1 MKKFLLSLAVLLGFA
16 PAFAGTGTEAD
27 PYTVADILA
36 MDLENT
42 NITSAYVKGYIVGS
56 LKSGSFTDKNASENA
71 SFSAEGAVATNI
83 MIADDASCTDFKQVA
98 AVQLANKY
106 DIRTSLNL
114 IDNPGNLG
122 KQLTIAGKVTKY
134 CGHIGVKE
142 PTAFTLG
149 EGGGTTP
156 DDPVTP
162 PVAGPLFSETFGAG
176 MGDFTIDNV
185 TIPSAITSIFNADTK
200 YGYIKASAYASGKS
214 YASEAYLVSP
224 VFDATKAAKL
234 TAKFDQALNYFA
246 SIDAAKTEATI
257 VARVEGGEWQTLTI
271 PTYPENTDWTFVNT
285 GDIDLAAFDGKKFQI
300 AFRYTST
307 DTKAGTWEIKNFE
320 INGEGTLGNDAPV
333 VENVKVANIAAFKAG
348 KDKNATYEF
357 TSPVTAIYQNGKY
370 LYTQDATGYLLI
382 FGEIGQ
388 KYEQGD
394 TIPAGFTGK
403 YALYHEGIQLASPAG
418 FAASTAKGEVSP
430 VETTLEEIG
439 TDMINDYVK
448 VEGVTIAS
456 GKISQDGTEL
466 VLYDSFKINP
476 ADGENLTVFGFVSWY
491 SNKLQIVPIQVTT
504 AGGEVV
510 EKVVTPVFD
519 PAAGVIFAGTPVT
532 ITCATE
538 GADIHYTIDGTEPTA
553 DSALYTE
560 PIVINEATTVKAI
573 AVKDGME
580 ASSVATAEYTIVTYE
595 PSGFLGEFNTF
606 NLAQTNTEYGTYR
619 NATGWVA
626 ENCAIVGGND
636 ADKNESP
643 KFAFISNDPKTL
655 APVLNGKTSATGKLT
670 SPVLEN
676 GIKDLSFSYGL
687 PYSDKKLDI
696 TVNIYAQDGTT
707 LVKTAKV
714 APETV
719 AKQTAYDFN
728 LADINHTGK
737 FVIEIVNDCPSNADS
752 NKDRTAIWNLTW
764 TAYSSAID
772 AVEAAEADA
781 PAEFYNLQGVRVT
794 APANGIFIRRQGTK
808 VEKVVIR

>member
-1 MKKFLLSLAVLLGFA
+1 MKNFLLSLAALLGFA

-36 MDLENT
+36 MDLDNT
-42 NITSAYVKGYIVGS
+42 NIASAYVKGYIVGS
-56 LKSGSFTDKNASENA
+56 LKNGSFTDKNA

-83 MIADDASCTDFKQVA
+83 MIADDASCKDLKAVA
-98 AVQLANKY
+98 AVQLVSKT
-106 DIRTSLNL
+106 DIRTALNL
-114 IDNPGNLG
+114 VDNPGNLG
-122 KQLTIAGKVTKY
+122 KQLTIAGNVTKY
-134 CGHIGVKE
+134 CGHIGVRSPK
-142 PTAFTLG
+142 AFTLG

-162 PVAGPLFSETFGAG
+162 PAQGALYSETFASG
-176 MGDFTIDNV
+176 MGDFTTEN
-185 TIPSAITSIFNADTK
+185 ITLPEGLSYIFKADTQ
-200 YGYIKASAYASGKS
+200 YGYIKAAAYASGKN

-234 TAKFDQALNYFA
+234 TAKFDQALNHFA

-271 PTYPENTDWTFVNT
+271 PTYPEETGWTFVNT
-285 GDIDLAAFDGKKFQI
+285 GDIDLSAFDGKKFQI

-348 KDKNATYEF
+348 KDENATYEF

-394 TIPAGFTGK
+394 VIPAGFTGK
-403 YALYHEGIQLASPAG
+403 YDVFHEGIQLASPAG

-456 GKISQDGTEL
+456 GIISQDGTEL
-466 VLYDSFKINP
+466 VLYDNFKINP

-560 PIVINEATTVKAI
+560 PVVISENATLKAI
-573 AVKDGME
+573 AIKEGLE
-580 ASSVATAEYTIVTYE
+580 ASSVATAEYTIFTYT
-595 PSGFLGEFNTF
+595 PSEYLGEFNTF
-606 NLAQTNTEYGTYR
+606 NIGKTNTKYGTYK
-619 NATGWVA
+619 NATGWTA
-626 ENCAIVGGND
+626 ENCAIVSGND
-636 ADKNESP
+636 TPDANENP
-643 KFAFISNDPKTL
+643 QYAFIGDAKTL

-687 PYSDKKLDI
+687 PYSDTKLDI
-696 TVNIYAQDGTT
+696 TVNIYAQDSTT
-707 LVKTAKV
+707 LVKTGKL
-714 APETV
+714 APESVT
-719 AKQTAYDFN
+719 KQTAYSYSLDN
-728 LADINHTGK
+728 IDYDGK
-737 FVIEIVNDCPSNADS
+737 FIVEIVNDCPSNADS

-781 PAEFYNLQGVRVT
+781 SVEFFNLQGVRVT

>member
-1 MKKFLLSLAVLLGFA
+1 MKKFLLSLAALLGFA

-36 MDLENT
+36 MDLDKT
-42 NITSAYVKGYIVGS
+42 DITSAYVKGYIVGS
-56 LKSGSFTDKNASENA
+56 LKNGSFTEKNAS
-71 SFSAEGAVATNI
+71 FTAEGAVASNI
-83 MIADDASCTDFKQVA
+83 MIADDASCKDLKAVA
-98 AVQLANKY
+98 AVQLVSKT
-106 DIRTSLNL
+106 DIRTALNL
-114 IDNPGNLG
+114 VDNPGNLG
-122 KQLTIAGKVTKY
+122 KQLTIAGNVTKY
-134 CGHIGVKE
+134 CGHIGVKS
-142 PTAFTLG
+142 PKAFTLG

-162 PVAGPLFSETFGAG
+162 PAQGALYSETFASG
-176 MGDFTIDNV
+176 MGDFTTENV
-185 TIPSAITSIFNADTK
+185 TLPEGLSYIFKADTQ
-200 YGYIKASAYASGKS
+200 YRYIKATGYADKTNFET
-214 YASEAYLVSP
+214 EAYLVSP
-224 VFDATKAAKL
+224 VFDATKASKL
-234 TAKFDQALNYFA
+234 TAKFDQALNFFA

-271 PTYPENTDWTFVNT
+271 PTYPEKTGWTFVNT
-285 GDIDLAAFDGKKFQI
+285 GDIDLSAFDGKKFQI

-348 KDKNATYEF
+348 KDENATYEF

-394 TIPAGFTGK
+394 VIPAGFTGK
-403 YALYHEGIQLASPAG
+403 YDVFHEGIQLASPAG

-456 GKISQDGTEL
+456 GIISQDGTEL
-466 VLYDSFKINP
+466 VLYDNFKINP

-560 PIVINEATTVKAI
+560 PVVISENATLKAI
-573 AVKDGME
+573 AIKEGLE
-580 ASSVATAEYTIVTYE
+580 ASSVATAEYTIFTYT
-595 PSGFLGEFNTF
+595 PSEYLGEFNTF
-606 NLAQTNTEYGTYR
+606 NIGKTNTKYGTYK
-619 NATGWVA
+619 NATGWTA
-626 ENCAIVGGND
+626 ENCAIVSGND
-636 ADKNESP
+636 TPDANENP
-643 KFAFISNDPKTL
+643 QYAFIGDAKTL

-687 PYSDKKLDI
+687 PYSDTKLDI
-696 TVNIYAQDGTT
+696 TVNIYAQDSTT
-707 LVKTAKV
+707 LVKTGKL
-714 APETV
+714 APESVT
-719 AKQTAYDFN
+719 KQTAYSYSLDN
-728 LADINHTGK
+728 IDYDGK
-737 FVIEIVNDCPSNADS
+737 FIVEIVNDCPSNADS

-781 PAEFYNLQGVRVT
+781 SVEFFNLQGVRVT

>member
-1 MKKFLLSLAVLLGFA
+1 MKKFLLSLAALLGFA

-36 MDLENT
+36 MDLDNT

-56 LKSGSFTDKNASENA
+56 LKNGSFTDKNA
-71 SFSAEGAVATNI
+71 SFSAEGAVASNI
-83 MIADDASCTDFKQVA
+83 MIADDASCTDFNLVA
-98 AVQLANKY
+98 AVQLVSKT
-106 DIRTSLNL
+106 DIRTALNL
-114 IDNPGNLG
+114 VDNPGNLG
-122 KQLTIAGKVTKY
+122 KQLTIAGNVTKY
-134 CGHIGVKE
+134 CGHMGVQK

-176 MGDFTIDNV
+176 MGDFTTENV
-185 TIPSAITSIFNADTK
+185 TLPEGLSYIFKADTQ

-234 TAKFDQALNYFA
+234 TASFDQLVNFFTD
-246 SIDAAKTEATI
+246 IETAKTQASV

-271 PTYPENTDWTFVNT
+271 PTYPEKTGWTFVNT
-285 GDIDLAAFDGKKFQI
+285 GDIDLSAFDGKKFQI

-348 KDKNATYEF
+348 KDENATYEF

-394 TIPAGFTGK
+394 VIPAGFTGK
-403 YALYHEGIQLASPAG
+403 YAVYHEGIQLASPAG

-456 GKISQDGTEL
+456 GIISQDGTEL
-466 VLYDSFKINP
+466 VLYDNFKINP

-491 SNKLQIVPIQVTT
+491 SNKLQIVPLEVTT
-504 AGGEVV
+504 AGGEVI
-510 EKVVTPVFD
+510 EKVTNPVFT
-519 PAAGVIFAGTPVT
+519 PAAGAIFAGTGVT
-532 ITCATE
+532 LACTTE
-538 GADIHYTIDGTEPTA
+538 GAR
-553 DSALYTE
+553 
-560 PIVINEATTVKAI
+560 
-573 AVKDGME
+573 
-580 ASSVATAEYTIVTYE
+580 EY
-595 PSGFLGEFNTF
+595 LGEFNTF
-606 NLAQTNTEYGTYR
+606 NIGKTNTQYGTYKT
-619 NATGWVA
+619 ATGWTA
-626 ENCAIVGGND
+626 ENCAIVSGND
-636 ADKNESP
+636 TPDANENP
-643 KFAFISNDPKTL
+643 QYAFIGDAKTL

-676 GIKDLSFSYGL
+676 GIKDLTFNYGL
-687 PYSDKKLDI
+687 PYSDTKISL
-696 TVNIYAQDGTT
+696 TVNIYDEDGTT

-772 AVEAAEADA
+772 AVEAAEANA
-781 PAEFYNLQGVRVT
+781 PVEFFNLQGVRVT
-794 APANGIFIRRQGTK
+794 VPANGIFIRRQGTK

>member
-1 MKKFLLSLAVLLGFA
+1 MKNFLLSLAALLGFA

-36 MDLENT
+36 MDLDNT
-42 NITSAYVKGYIVGS
+42 NIASAYVKGYIVGS
-56 LKSGSFTDKNASENA
+56 LKNGSFTDKNA
-71 SFSAEGAVATNI
+71 SFSAEGAVPTNI
-83 MIADDASCTDFKQVA
+83 MIADDASCKDFKAVA
-98 AVQLANKY
+98 AVQLVSKT
-106 DIRTSLNL
+106 DIRTALNL
-114 IDNPGNLG
+114 VDNPGNLG
-122 KQLTIAGKVTKY
+122 KQLTIAGNVTKY
-134 CGHIGVKE
+134 CGHIGVKS
-142 PTAFTLG
+142 PKAFTLG

-162 PVAGPLFSETFGAG
+162 PAQGALYSETFASG
-176 MGDFTIDNV
+176 MGDFTTEN
-185 TIPSAITSIFNADTK
+185 ITLPEGLSYIFKADTQ
-200 YGYIKASAYASGKS
+200 YGYIKASAYASGKN

-271 PTYPENTDWTFVNT
+271 PTYPEETGWTFVNT
-285 GDIDLAAFDGKKFQI
+285 GDIDLSAFDGKKFQI

-307 DTKAGTWEIKNFE
+307 DTKAGTWEIKKFE

-348 KDKNATYEF
+348 KDENATYEF

-394 TIPAGFTGK
+394 VIPAGFTGK
-403 YALYHEGIQLASPAG
+403 YAVYHEGIQLASPAG

-456 GKISQDGTEL
+456 GIISQDGTEL

-560 PIVINEATTVKAI
+560 PVVISENATLKAI
-573 AVKDGME
+573 AIKEGLE
-580 ASSVATAEYTIVTYE
+580 ASSVATAEYTIFTYT
-595 PSGFLGEFNTF
+595 PSEYLGEFNTF
-606 NLAQTNTEYGTYR
+606 NIGKTNTKYGTYK
-619 NATGWVA
+619 NATGWTA
-626 ENCAIVGGND
+626 ENCAIVSGND
-636 ADKNESP
+636 TPDANENP
-643 KFAFISNDPKTL
+643 QYAFIGDAKTL
-655 APVLNGKTSATGKLT
+655 APVLNGKTTTVGKLT
-670 SPVLEN
+670 SPVLDN

-687 PYSDKKLDI
+687 PYSDTKLDI
-696 TVNIYAQDGTT
+696 TVNIYAQDTT
-707 LVKTAKV
+707 LVKTGKL
-714 APETV
+714 APESVT
-719 AKQTAYDFN
+719 KQTAYSYSLDN
-728 LADINHTGK
+728 IDYDGK
-737 FVIEIVNDCPSNADS
+737 FIVEIVNNCPSDATS

-781 PAEFYNLQGVRVT
+781 PAEFYNLQGVRVA

>member
-27 PYTVADILA
+27 PYTVAEILA
-36 MDLENT
+36 MDLDNT
-42 NITSAYVKGYIVGS
+42 NIASAYVKGYIVGS
-56 LKSGSFTDKNASENA
+56 LKNGSFTEANA
-71 SFSAEGAVATNI
+71 SFSAVDAQASNI
-83 MIADDASCTDFKQVA
+83 MIADNASCKDFKAVA
-98 AVQLANKY
+98 AVQLVKGTE
-106 DIRTSLNL
+106 IRTSLNL

-122 KQLTIAGKVTKY
+122 KQLTIAGNVIKY
-134 CGHIGVKE
+134 CGHMGVKA

-176 MGDFTIDNV
+176 MGDFTTENV
-185 TIPSAITSIFNADTK
+185 TIPSAITSIFNADTQ
-200 YGYIKASAYASGKS
+200 YGYIKATGYADKTNFDT
-214 YASEAYLVSP
+214 EAYLVSP
-224 VFDATKAAKL
+224 VFDATNAAKL
-234 TAKFDQALNYFA
+234 TASFDQVVNFFTD
-246 SIDAAKTEATI
+246 IETAKTQASV

-271 PTYPENTDWTFVNT
+271 PTYPEKLGWSPWVNT
-285 GDIDLAAFDGKKFQI
+285 GDIDLSAFDGKKFQI
-300 AFRYTST
+300 AFRYISTS
-307 DTKAGTWEIKNFE
+307 DKAGTWEIKNFE

-333 VENVKVANIAAFKAG
+333 VENVKVADIAAFKAG
-348 KDKNATYEF
+348 KDINVTYEF

-394 TIPAGFTGK
+394 VIPAGFTGK
-403 YALYHEGIQLASPAG
+403 YAVYHEGIQLASPAG

-439 TDMINDYVK
+439 TDMVNDYVK
-448 VEGVTIAS
+448 IEGVTIAS
-456 GKISQDGTEL
+456 GKISQDGTTL
-466 VLYDSFKINP
+466 TLYDSFKITP
-476 ADGENLTVFGFVSWY
+476 ADGDNLTVLGFVSWY
-491 SNKLQIVPIQVTT
+491 NDNLQIVPIQVTT

-560 PIVINEATTVKAI
+560 PVVISENATLKAI
-573 AVKDGME
+573 AIKEGLE
-580 ASSVATAEYTIVTYE
+580 ASSVATAEYTIFTYT
-595 PSGFLGEFNTF
+595 PSEYLGEFNTF
-606 NLAQTNTEYGTYR
+606 NIGKTNTKYGTYK
-619 NATGWVA
+619 NATGWTA

-636 ADKNESP
+636 ADKNENP

-676 GIKDLSFSYGL
+676 GIKDLTFNYGL
-687 PYSDKKLDI
+687 PFSDTKISL
-696 TVNIYAQDGTT
+696 TVNIYDEDGTT

-752 NKDRTAIWNLTW
+752 NKDRTAVWNLTW

-781 PAEFYNLQGVRVT
+781 PVEFFNLQGVRVA

>member
-1 MKKFLLSLAVLLGFA
+1 MKNFLLSLAALLGFA

-36 MDLENT
+36 MDLDNT
-42 NITSAYVKGYIVGS
+42 NIASAYVKGYIVGS
-56 LKSGSFTDKNASENA
+56 LKNGSFTDKNA

-83 MIADDASCTDFKQVA
+83 MIADDASCKDFKAVA
-98 AVQLANKY
+98 AVQLVSKT
-106 DIRTSLNL
+106 DIRTALNL
-114 IDNPGNLG
+114 VDNPGNLG
-122 KQLTIAGKVTKY
+122 KQLTIAGNVTKY
-134 CGHIGVKE
+134 CGHIGVKS
-142 PTAFTLG
+142 PKAFTLG

-162 PVAGPLFSETFGAG
+162 PAQGALYSETFASG
-176 MGDFTIDNV
+176 MGDFTTEN
-185 TIPSAITSIFNADTK
+185 ITLPEGLSYIFKADTQ
-200 YGYIKASAYASGKS
+200 YGYIKASAYASGKN

-271 PTYPENTDWTFVNT
+271 PTYPEETGWTFVNT
-285 GDIDLAAFDGKKFQI
+285 GDIDLSAFDGKKFQI

-307 DTKAGTWEIKNFE
+307 DTKAGTWEIKNLE

-333 VENVKVANIAAFKAG
+333 VENVMVANIAAFKAG
-348 KDKNATYEF
+348 KDENATYEF

-394 TIPAGFTGK
+394 VIPAGFTGK
-403 YALYHEGIQLASPAG
+403 YAVYHEGIQLASPAG

-456 GKISQDGTEL
+456 GIISQDGTEL

-560 PIVINEATTVKAI
+560 PVVISENATLKAI
-573 AVKDGME
+573 AIKEGLE
-580 ASSVATAEYTIVTYE
+580 ASSVATAEYTIFTYT
-595 PSGFLGEFNTF
+595 PSEYLGEFNTF
-606 NLAQTNTEYGTYR
+606 NIGKTNTKYGTYK
-619 NATGWVA
+619 NATGWTA
-626 ENCAIVGGND
+626 ENCAIVSGND
-636 ADKNESP
+636 TPDANENP
-643 KFAFISNDPKTL
+643 QYAFIGDAKTL

-676 GIKDLSFSYGL
+676 GIKDLTFNCGL
-687 PYSDKKLDI
+687 PYSDTKISL
-696 TVNIYAQDGTT
+696 TVNIYDEDGTT

-772 AVEAAEADA
+772 AVEAAEANA
-781 PAEFYNLQGVRVT
+781 PVEFFNLQGVRVT
-794 APANGIFIRRQGTK
+794 VPANGIFIRRQGTK

>member
-36 MDLENT
+36 MDLDNT
-42 NITSAYVKGYIVGS
+42 NIASAYVKGYIVGS
-56 LKSGSFTDKNASENA
+56 LKNGSFTASNA
-71 SFSAEGAVATNI
+71 SFTAEGAVASNI
-83 MIADDASCTDFKQVA
+83 MIADDASCTDFNLVA
-98 AVQLANKY
+98 AVQLVSKS

-122 KQLTIAGKVTKY
+122 KQLTIAGNVIKY
-134 CGHIGVKE
+134 CGHMGVKS

-162 PVAGPLFSETFGAG
+162 PAQGALYSETFASG
-176 MGDFTIDNV
+176 MGDFTTENV
-185 TIPSAITSIFNADTK
+185 TLPEGLSYIFKADTQ
-200 YGYIKASAYASGKS
+200 YGYIKATGYADKTNFET
-214 YASEAYLVSP
+214 EAYLVSP
-224 VFDATKAAKL
+224 VFDATKASKL
-234 TAKFDQALNYFA
+234 TAKFDQALNFFA

-271 PTYPENTDWTFVNT
+271 PTYPEKTGWTFVNT

-348 KDKNATYEF
+348 KDINVTYEF

-394 TIPAGFTGK
+394 VIPAGFTGK
-403 YALYHEGIQLASPAG
+403 YTVFHEGVQLANPAA
-418 FAASTAKGEVSP
+418 FAASTAKGNVSP
-430 VETTLEEIG
+430 VELTLEEIG
-439 TDMINDYVK
+439 TDMVNDYVK
-448 VEGVTIAS
+448 IEGVAIAS
-456 GKISQDGTEL
+456 GKISQDGTTL
-466 VLYDSFKINP
+466 TLYDSFKITP
-476 ADGENLTVFGFVSWY
+476 ADGDNLTVLGFVSWY
-491 SNKLQIVPIQVTT
+491 NDNLQIVPIQVTT

-510 EKVVTPVFD
+510 EKAVTPVFD

-560 PIVINEATTVKAI
+560 PVVISENATLKAI
-573 AVKDGME
+573 AIKEGLE
-580 ASSVATAEYTIVTYE
+580 ASSVATAEYTIFTYT
-595 PSGFLGEFNTF
+595 PSEYLGEFNTF
-606 NLAQTNTEYGTYR
+606 NIGKTNTKYGTYK
-619 NATGWVA
+619 NATGWTA

-636 ADKNESP
+636 ADKNENP

-676 GIKDLSFSYGL
+676 GIKDLTFNYGL
-687 PYSDKKLDI
+687 PFSDTKISL
-696 TVNIYAQDGTT
+696 TVNIYDEDGTT

-752 NKDRTAIWNLTW
+752 NKDRTAVWNLTW

-781 PAEFYNLQGVRVT
+781 PVEFFNLQGVRVA

>member
-1 MKKFLLSLAVLLGFA
+1 MKKFLLSLAALLGFA

-27 PYTVADILA
+27 PYTVAEILA
-36 MDLENT
+36 MDLDNT
-42 NITSAYVKGYIVGS
+42 NIASAYVKGYIVGS
-56 LKSGSFTDKNASENA
+56 LKNGSFTDKNASFTADGAEA
-71 SFSAEGAVATNI
+71 SNI
-83 MIADDASCTDFKQVA
+83 MIADDASCTDLNLVA
-98 AVQLANKY
+98 AVQLVKETK
-106 DIRTSLNL
+106 IRTALNL
-114 IDNPGNLG
+114 VDNPGNLG

-134 CGHIGVKE
+134 CGHMGIKS

-162 PVAGPLFSETFGAG
+162 PAQGALYSETFASG
-176 MGDFTIDNV
+176 MGDFTTENV
-185 TIPSAITSIFNADTK
+185 TLPEGLSYIFKADTQ
-200 YGYIKASAYASGKS
+200 YGNIQASAYASGKN

-234 TAKFDQALNYFA
+234 TAKFDQALNFFA

-307 DTKAGTWEIKNFE
+307 DTKAGTWRIKNFE
-320 INGEGTLGNDAPV
+320 INGEGTLGNDA
-333 VENVKVANIAAFKAG
+333 KVTN
-348 KDKNATYEF
+348 
-357 TSPVTAIYQNGKY
+357 
-370 LYTQDATGYLLI
+370 
-382 FGEIGQ
+382 
-388 KYEQGD
+388 
-394 TIPAGFTGK
+394 
-403 YALYHEGIQLASPAG
+403 
-418 FAASTAKGEVSP
+418 
-430 VETTLEEIG
+430 
-439 TDMINDYVK
+439 
-448 VEGVTIAS
+448 
-456 GKISQDGTEL
+456 
-466 VLYDSFKINP
+466 
-476 ADGENLTVFGFVSWY
+476 
-491 SNKLQIVPIQVTT
+491 
-504 AGGEVV
+504 
-510 EKVVTPVFD
+510 PVFT

-553 DSALYTE
+553 ESTLYTE

-580 ASSVATAEYTIVTYE
+580 ASSVVTAEYTIFTYE

-606 NLAQTNTEYGTYR
+606 NLGRTNTKYGTYK
-619 NATGWVA
+619 NATGWTA
-626 ENCAIVGGND
+626 ENCAIVSGND
-636 ADKNESP
+636 TPDANENP
-643 KFAFISNDPKTL
+643 QYAFIGDAKTL

-676 GIKDLSFSYGL
+676 GIKDLTFNCGL
-687 PYSDKKLDI
+687 PYSDTKISL
-696 TVNIYAQDGTT
+696 TVNIYDEDGTT

-737 FVIEIVNDCPSNADS
+737 FVIEIVNNCPSDATS

-781 PAEFYNLQGVRVT
+781 PAEFYNLQGVRVA

>member
-1 MKKFLLSLAVLLGFA
+1 MKNFLLSLAALLGFA

-36 MDLENT
+36 MDLDNT
-42 NITSAYVKGYIVGS
+42 NIASAYVKGYIVGS
-56 LKSGSFTDKNASENA
+56 LKNGSFTDKNA

-83 MIADDASCTDFKQVA
+83 MIADDASCKDFKAVA
-98 AVQLANKY
+98 AVQLVSKT
-106 DIRTSLNL
+106 DIRTALNL
-114 IDNPGNLG
+114 VDNPGNLG
-122 KQLTIAGKVTKY
+122 KQLTIAGNVTKY
-134 CGHIGVKE
+134 CGHIGVKS
-142 PTAFTLG
+142 PKAFTLG

-162 PVAGPLFSETFGAG
+162 PAQGALYSETFASG
-176 MGDFTIDNV
+176 MGDFTTEN
-185 TIPSAITSIFNADTK
+185 ITLPEGLSYIFKADTQ
-200 YGYIKASAYASGKS
+200 YGYIKASAYASGKN

-271 PTYPENTDWTFVNT
+271 PTYPEETGWTFVNT
-285 GDIDLAAFDGKKFQI
+285 GDIDLSAFDGKKFQI

-348 KDKNATYEF
+348 KDENATYEF

-394 TIPAGFTGK
+394 VIPAGFTGK
-403 YALYHEGIQLASPAG
+403 YAVYHEGIQLASPAG

-456 GKISQDGTEL
+456 GIISQDGTEL

-519 PAAGVIFAGTPVT
+519 PAAGAIFAGTGVT
-532 ITCATE
+532 LACTTE
-538 GADIHYTIDGTEPTA
+538 GAAIHYTIDGTEPTA
-553 DSALYTE
+553 ESTLYTE

-580 ASSVATAEYTIVTYE
+580 ASSVVTAEYTIFTYE

-606 NLAQTNTEYGTYR
+606 NLAQTNTKYGTYR

-643 KFAFISNDPKTL
+643 KYAFISNDPKTL

-676 GIKDLSFSYGL
+676 GIKDLTFNYGL
-687 PYSDKKLDI
+687 PYSDTKISL
-696 TVNIYAQDGTT
+696 TVNIYDEDGTT

>member
-1 MKKFLLSLAVLLGFA
+1 MKKFLLSLAALLGFA

-56 LKSGSFTDKNASENA
+56 LKNGSFNASNA

-83 MIADDASCTDFKQVA
+83 MIADDASCTDFNLVA
-98 AVQLANKY
+98 AVQLADKY

-162 PVAGPLFSETFGAG
+162 PVAGPLYSETFASG

-185 TIPSAITSIFNADTK
+185 TIPSAITSIFNADTQ
-200 YGYIKASAYASGKS
+200 YGYIKATGYADKTNFET
-214 YASEAYLVSP
+214 EAYLVSP

-234 TAKFDQALNYFA
+234 TANFDQVVNYFA

-271 PTYPENTDWTFVNT
+271 PTYPEKLGWGPWVNT
-285 GDIDLAAFDGKKFQI
+285 GDINLSAFDGKKFQI
-300 AFRYTST
+300 AFRYISTSGT
-307 DTKAGTWEIKNFE
+307 AGTWEIKNFE

-348 KDKNATYEF
+348 KDENATYEF

-403 YALYHEGIQLASPAG
+403 YAVYHEGIQLASPAG

-560 PIVINEATTVKAI
+560 PVVISENATLKAI
-573 AVKDGME
+573 AIKEGLE
-580 ASSVATAEYTIVTYE
+580 ASSVATAEYTIFTYT
-595 PSGFLGEFNTF
+595 PSEYLGEFNTF
-606 NLAQTNTEYGTYR
+606 NIGKTNTKYGTYK
-619 NATGWVA
+619 NATGWTA
-626 ENCAIVGGND
+626 ENCAIVSGND
-636 ADKNESP
+636 TPDANESP
-643 KFAFISNDPKTL
+643 QYAFIGDAKTL
-655 APVLNGKTSATGKLT
+655 APVLNGKTTTVGKLT
-670 SPVLEN
+670 SPVLDN

-687 PYSDKKLDI
+687 PYSDTKLDI
-696 TVNIYAQDGTT
+696 TVNIYAQDTT
-707 LVKTAKV
+707 LVKTGKL
-714 APETV
+714 APESVT
-719 AKQTAYDFN
+719 KQTAYSYSLDN
-728 LADINHTGK
+728 IDYDGK
-737 FVIEIVNDCPSNADS
+737 FIVEIVNNCPSDATS

-781 PAEFYNLQGVRVT
+781 PVEFFNLQGVRVT

>member
-1 MKKFLLSLAVLLGFA
+1 MKNFLLSLAALLGFA

-36 MDLENT
+36 KDLDNT
-42 NITSAYVKGYIVGS
+42 NIASAYVKGYIVGS
-56 LKSGSFTDKNASENA
+56 LKNGSFTDKNA

-83 MIADDASCTDFKQVA
+83 MIADDASCKDFKAVA
-98 AVQLANKY
+98 AVQLVSKT
-106 DIRTSLNL
+106 DIRTALNL
-114 IDNPGNLG
+114 VDNPGNLG
-122 KQLTIAGKVTKY
+122 KQLTIAGNVTKY
-134 CGHIGVKE
+134 CGHIGVKS
-142 PTAFTLG
+142 PKAFTLG

-162 PVAGPLFSETFGAG
+162 PVAGALYSETFASG
-176 MGDFTIDNV
+176 MGDFTTEN
-185 TIPSAITSIFNADTK
+185 ITLPEGLSYIFKADTQ
-200 YGYIKASAYASGKS
+200 YGYIKASAYASGKN

-234 TAKFDQALNYFA
+234 TAKFDQALNHFA

-271 PTYPENTDWTFVNT
+271 PTYPEETGWTFVNT
-285 GDIDLAAFDGKKFQI
+285 GDIDLSAFDGKKFQI

-348 KDKNATYEF
+348 KDENATYEF

-394 TIPAGFTGK
+394 VIPAGFTGK
-403 YALYHEGIQLASPAG
+403 YTVFHEGVQLANPAA

-456 GKISQDGTEL
+456 GIISQDGTEL
-466 VLYDSFKINP
+466 VLYDNFKINP

-560 PIVINEATTVKAI
+560 PVVISENATLKAI
-573 AVKDGME
+573 AIKEGLE
-580 ASSVATAEYTIVTYE
+580 ASSVATAEYTIFTYT
-595 PSGFLGEFNTF
+595 PSEYLGEFNTF
-606 NLAQTNTEYGTYR
+606 NIGKTNTKYGTYK
-619 NATGWVA
+619 NATGWTA
-626 ENCAIVGGND
+626 ENCAIVSGND
-636 ADKNESP
+636 TPDANENP
-643 KFAFISNDPKTL
+643 QYAFIGDAKTL

-670 SPVLEN
+670 SPVLDN

-687 PYSDKKLDI
+687 PYSDTKLDI

-707 LVKTAKV
+707 LVKTGKL
-714 APETV
+714 APESVT
-719 AKQTAYDFN
+719 KQTAYSYSLDN
-728 LADINHTGK
+728 IDYDGK
-737 FVIEIVNDCPSNADS
+737 FIVEIVNNCPSDATS
-752 NKDRTAIWNLTW
+752 NKDRTAVWNLTW

-781 PAEFYNLQGVRVT
+781 PVEFFNLQGVRVT

>member
-1 MKKFLLSLAVLLGFA
+1 MKKFLLSLAALLGFA

-36 MDLENT
+36 MDLDNT

-56 LKSGSFTDKNASENA
+56 LKNGSFNASNA
-71 SFSAEGAVATNI
+71 SFTAEGAEATNI
-83 MIADDASCTDFKQVA
+83 MIADDASCTDFNLVA

-122 KQLTIAGKVTKY
+122 KQLTIAGNVTKY
-134 CGHIGVKE
+134 CGHIGVRSPK
-142 PTAFTLG
+142 AFTLG

-162 PVAGPLFSETFGAG
+162 PAQGALYSETFASG
-176 MGDFTIDNV
+176 MGDFTTEN
-185 TIPSAITSIFNADTK
+185 ITLPEGLSYIFKADTQ
-200 YGYIKASAYASGKS
+200 YGYIKASAYASGKN

-271 PTYPENTDWTFVNT
+271 PTYPEKTGWTFVNT
-285 GDIDLAAFDGKKFQI
+285 GDIDLSAFDGKKFQI

-307 DTKAGTWEIKNFE
+307 DTKAGTWKIKNFE

-348 KDKNATYEF
+348 KDENATYEF

-394 TIPAGFTGK
+394 VIPAGFTGK
-403 YALYHEGIQLASPAG
+403 YAVYHEGIQLASPAG

-456 GKISQDGTEL
+456 GIISQDGTEL
-466 VLYDSFKINP
+466 VLYDNFKINP

-560 PIVINEATTVKAI
+560 PVVISENATLKAI
-573 AVKDGME
+573 AIKEGLE
-580 ASSVATAEYTIVTYE
+580 ASSVATAEYTIFTYT
-595 PSGFLGEFNTF
+595 PSEYLGEFNTF
-606 NLAQTNTEYGTYR
+606 NIGKTNTKYGTYK
-619 NATGWVA
+619 NATGWTA
-626 ENCAIVGGND
+626 ENCAIVSGND
-636 ADKNESP
+636 TPDANENP
-643 KFAFISNDPKTL
+643 QYAFIGDAKTL
-655 APVLNGKTSATGKLT
+655 APVLNGKTTTVGKLT
-670 SPVLEN
+670 SPVLDN

-687 PYSDKKLDI
+687 PYSDTKLDI
-696 TVNIYAQDGTT
+696 TVNIYAQDTT
-707 LVKTAKV
+707 LVKTGKL
-714 APETV
+714 APESVT
-719 AKQTAYDFN
+719 KQTAYSYSLDN
-728 LADINHTGK
+728 IDYDGK
-737 FVIEIVNDCPSNADS
+737 FIVEIVNNCPSDATS

-764 TAYSSAID
+764 TTYSSAID
-772 AVEAAEADA
+772 AVEAAEANA
-781 PAEFYNLQGVRVT
+781 PVEFFNLQGVRVT
-794 APANGIFIRRQGTK
+794 VPANGIFIRRQGTK

>member
-36 MDLENT
+36 MDLDNT
-42 NITSAYVKGYIVGS
+42 NIASAYVKDYIVGS
-56 LKSGSFTDKNASENA
+56 LKNGSFTASNA
-71 SFSAEGAVATNI
+71 SFTAEGAVASNI
-83 MIADDASCTDFKQVA
+83 MIADDASCTDFNLVA
-98 AVQLANKY
+98 AVQLVSKS

-122 KQLTIAGKVTKY
+122 KQLTIAGNVIKY
-134 CGHIGVKE
+134 CGHMGVKS

-176 MGDFTIDNV
+176 MGDFTTENV
-185 TIPSAITSIFNADTK
+185 TLPEGLSYIFKADTQ
-200 YGYIKASAYASGKS
+200 YGYIKATGYADKTNFET
-214 YASEAYLVSP
+214 EAYLVSP
-224 VFDATKAAKL
+224 VFDATKASKL
-234 TAKFDQALNYFA
+234 TAKFDQALNFFA

-271 PTYPENTDWTFVNT
+271 PTYPEKTGWTFVNT

-300 AFRYTST
+300 AFRYISTS
-307 DTKAGTWEIKNFE
+307 DKAGTWEIKNFE

-348 KDKNATYEF
+348 KDENATYEF
-357 TSPVTAIYQNGKY
+357 TSPVTAIYQNGKN
-370 LYTQDATGYLLI
+370 LYAQDATGYLLI
-382 FGEIGQ
+382 FGQIDQ
-388 KYEQGD
+388 KYEKGD
-394 TIPAGFTGK
+394 VIPAGFTGK
-403 YALYHEGIQLASPAG
+403 YAVYHEGIQLASPAG

-456 GKISQDGTEL
+456 GIISQDGTEL

-491 SNKLQIVPIQVTT
+491 SNKLQIVPLEVTT
-504 AGGEVV
+504 AGGEVI
-510 EKVVTPVFD
+510 EKVTNPVFT
-519 PAAGVIFAGTPVT
+519 PAAGAIFAGTGVT
-532 ITCATE
+532 LACTTE
-538 GADIHYTIDGTEPTA
+538 GAAIHYTIDGTEPTA
-553 DSALYTE
+553 ESALYTE

-580 ASSVATAEYTIVTYE
+580 ASSVVTAEYTIFTYE

-606 NLAQTNTEYGTYR
+606 NLAQTNTKYGTYR

-636 ADKNESP
+636 ADKNENP

-676 GIKDLSFSYGL
+676 GIKDLTFNYGL
-687 PYSDKKLDI
+687 PFSDTKISL
-696 TVNIYAQDGTT
+696 TVNIYDEDGTT

-752 NKDRTAIWNLTW
+752 NKDRTAVWNLTW

-781 PAEFYNLQGVRVT
+781 PVEFFNLQGVRVA

>member
-1 MKKFLLSLAVLLGFA
+1 MKKFLLSLAVLCGFA
-16 PAFAGTGTEAD
+16 PAYAGTGTEAD

-36 MDLENT
+36 MDLDNT
-42 NITSAYVKGYIVGS
+42 DIASAYVKGYIVGS
-56 LKSGSFTDKNASENA
+56 LKSGSFTDKNAS
-71 SFSAEGAVATNI
+71 FSAEGAVASNI
-83 MIADDASCTDFKQVA
+83 MIADDASCKDFKAVA
-98 AVQLANKY
+98 AVQLVSKT
-106 DIRTSLNL
+106 DIRTALNL
-114 IDNPGNLG
+114 VGNLG
-122 KQLTIAGKVTKY
+122 KQLTIAGNVTKY
-134 CGHIGVKE
+134 CGHIGVKS
-142 PTAFTLG
+142 PKAFTLG

-176 MGDFTIDNV
+176 MGDFTIENV
-185 TIPSAITSIFNADTK
+185 TLPKGLSYIFKADTQ

-234 TAKFDQALNYFA
+234 TAKFDQALNFFA

-271 PTYPENTDWTFVNT
+271 PTYPEETGWTFVNT
-285 GDIDLAAFDGKKFQI
+285 GDIDLSAFDGKKFQI
-300 AFRYTST
+300 AFRYISTS
-307 DTKAGTWEIKNFE
+307 DKAGTWEIKNFE
-320 INGEGTLGNDAPV
+320 INGEGTLDNDAPV

-348 KDKNATYEF
+348 KDENATYEF

-394 TIPAGFTGK
+394 VIPAGFTGK
-403 YALYHEGIQLASPAG
+403 YAVYHEGIQLASPAG

-430 VETTLEEIG
+430 VETTLEEIV

-456 GKISQDGTEL
+456 GIISQDGTEL
-466 VLYDSFKINP
+466 VLYDNFKINP

-560 PIVINEATTVKAI
+560 PVVISENATLKAI
-573 AVKDGME
+573 AIKEGLE
-580 ASSVATAEYTIVTYE
+580 ASSVATAEYTIFTYT
-595 PSGFLGEFNTF
+595 PSEYLGEFNTF
-606 NLAQTNTEYGTYR
+606 NIGKTNTKYGTYK
-619 NATGWVA
+619 NATGWTA
-626 ENCAIVGGND
+626 ENCAIVSGND
-636 ADKNESP
+636 TPDANENP
-643 KFAFISNDPKTL
+643 QYAFIGDAKTL
-655 APVLNGKTSATGKLT
+655 APVLNGKTTTVGKLT
-670 SPVLEN
+670 SPVLDN

>member
-1 MKKFLLSLAVLLGFA
+1 MKNFLLSLAALLGFA

-36 MDLENT
+36 MDLDNT
-42 NITSAYVKGYIVGS
+42 KIASAYVKGYIVGS
-56 LKSGSFTDKNASENA
+56 LKNGSFTDKNA

-83 MIADDASCTDFKQVA
+83 MIADDASCKDFKAVA
-98 AVQLANKY
+98 AVQLVSKT
-106 DIRTSLNL
+106 DIRTALNL
-114 IDNPGNLG
+114 VDNPGNLG
-122 KQLTIAGKVTKY
+122 KQLTIAGNVTKY
-134 CGHIGVKE
+134 CGHIGVKS
-142 PTAFTLG
+142 PKAFTLG

-162 PVAGPLFSETFGAG
+162 PVAGALYSETFASG
-176 MGDFTIDNV
+176 MGDFTTEN
-185 TIPSAITSIFNADTK
+185 ITLPEGLSYIFKADTQ
-200 YGYIKASAYASGKS
+200 YGYIKASAYASGKN

-234 TAKFDQALNYFA
+234 TAKFDQALNHFA

-271 PTYPENTDWTFVNT
+271 PTYPEETGWTFVNT
-285 GDIDLAAFDGKKFQI
+285 GDIDLSAFDGKKFQI

-348 KDKNATYEF
+348 KDENATYEF

-394 TIPAGFTGK
+394 VIPAGFTGK
-403 YALYHEGIQLASPAG
+403 YAVYHEGIQLASPAG

-456 GKISQDGTEL
+456 GIISQDGTEL
-466 VLYDSFKINP
+466 VLYDNFKINP

-560 PIVINEATTVKAI
+560 PVVISENATLKAI
-573 AVKDGME
+573 AIKEGLE
-580 ASSVATAEYTIVTYE
+580 ASSVATAEYTIFTYT
-595 PSGFLGEFNTF
+595 PSEYLGEFNTF
-606 NLAQTNTEYGTYR
+606 NIGKTNTKYGTYK
-619 NATGWVA
+619 NATGWTA
-626 ENCAIVGGND
+626 ENCAIVSGND
-636 ADKNESP
+636 TPDANENP
-643 KFAFISNDPKTL
+643 QYAFIGDAKTL

-676 GIKDLSFSYGL
+676 GIKDLTFNCGL
-687 PYSDKKLDI
+687 PYSDTKISL
-696 TVNIYAQDGTT
+696 TVNIYDEDGTT

-794 APANGIFIRRQGTK
+794 VPANGIFIRRQGTK

>member
-36 MDLENT
+36 KDLDNT
-42 NITSAYVKGYIVGS
+42 NIASAYVKGYIVGS
-56 LKSGSFTDKNASENA
+56 LKNGSFTDKNA
-71 SFSAEGAVATNI
+71 SFSAEGAVASNI
-83 MIADDASCTDFKQVA
+83 MIADDASCTDFKAVA
-98 AVQLANKY
+98 AVQLASKT
-106 DIRTSLNL
+106 DIRTALNL
-114 IDNPGNLG
+114 KDNPGNLG
-122 KQLTIAGKVTKY
+122 KQLTIAGNVTKY
-134 CGHIGVKE
+134 CGHIGVRSPK
-142 PTAFTLG
+142 AFTLG

-162 PVAGPLFSETFGAG
+162 PAQGALYSETFASG
-176 MGDFTIDNV
+176 MGDFTTEN
-185 TIPSAITSIFNADTK
+185 ITLPEGLSYIFKADTQ
-200 YGYIKASAYASGKS
+200 YGYIKASAYASGKN

-234 TAKFDQALNYFA
+234 TAKFDQALNFFA

-271 PTYPENTDWTFVNT
+271 PTYPEKTGWTFVNT

-307 DTKAGTWEIKNFE
+307 DTKAGTREIKNFE

-348 KDKNATYEF
+348 KDENATYEF

-370 LYTQDATGYLLI
+370 LYAQDATGYLLI
-382 FGEIGQ
+382 FGQIDQ
-388 KYEQGD
+388 KYEKGD
-394 TIPAGFTGK
+394 VIPAGFTGK
-403 YALYHEGIQLASPAG
+403 YAVFHEGIQLASPAG

-456 GKISQDGTEL
+456 GIISQDGTEL
-466 VLYDSFKINP
+466 VLYDNFKINP

-491 SNKLQIVPIQVTT
+491 SNKLQIVPLEVTT
-504 AGGEVV
+504 AGGEVI
-510 EKVVTPVFD
+510 EKVTNPVFT
-519 PAAGVIFAGTPVT
+519 PAAGAIFAGTGVT
-532 ITCATE
+532 LACTTE
-538 GADIHYTIDGTEPTA
+538 GAAIHYTIDGTEPTA
-553 DSALYTE
+553 ESALYTE

-580 ASSVATAEYTIVTYE
+580 ASSVVTAEYTIFTYE

-606 NLAQTNTEYGTYR
+606 NLAQTNTKYGTYR

-636 ADKNESP
+636 ADKNENP

-676 GIKDLSFSYGL
+676 GIKDLTFNYGL
-687 PYSDKKLDI
+687 PFSDTKISL
-696 TVNIYAQDGTT
+696 TVNIYDEDGTT

-752 NKDRTAIWNLTW
+752 NKDRTAVWNLTW

-781 PAEFYNLQGVRVT
+781 PAEFYNLQGVRVA

>member
-1 MKKFLLSLAVLLGFA
+1 MKKFLLSLAALLGFA

-36 MDLENT
+36 MDLDNT

-56 LKSGSFTDKNASENA
+56 LKNGTFNASNA
-71 SFSAEGAVATNI
+71 SFTADGAVATNI
-83 MIADDASCTDFKQVA
+83 MIADDASCTDFNLVA
-98 AVQLANKY
+98 AVQLADKY

-162 PVAGPLFSETFGAG
+162 PVAGPLYSETFASG
-176 MGDFTIDNV
+176 MGDFTIENV
-185 TIPSAITSIFNADTK
+185 TLPEGLSYIFKADTQ

-234 TAKFDQALNYFA
+234 TAKFDQALNHFA

-285 GDIDLAAFDGKKFQI
+285 GDIDLSAFDGKKFQI
-300 AFRYTST
+300 AFRYISTSE
-307 DTKAGTWEIKNFE
+307 AGTWEIKNFE

-348 KDKNATYEF
+348 KDENATYEF

-403 YALYHEGIQLASPAG
+403 YAVYHEGIQLASPAG

-491 SNKLQIVPIQVTT
+491 NDNLQIVPIQVTT
-504 AGGEVV
+504 AGGEVI
-510 EKVVTPVFD
+510 EKVTNPVFT
-519 PAAGVIFAGTPVT
+519 PAAGAIFAGTGVT
-532 ITCATE
+532 LACTTE
-538 GADIHYTIDGTEPTA
+538 GAAIHYTIDGTEPTA
-553 DSALYTE
+553 ESTLYTE

-580 ASSVATAEYTIVTYE
+580 ASSVVTAEYTIFTYE

-606 NLAQTNTEYGTYR
+606 NLAQTSTKYGTYR

-636 ADKNESP
+636 ADKNENP

-676 GIKDLSFSYGL
+676 GIKDLTFNCGL
-687 PYSDKKLDI
+687 PYSDTKISL
-696 TVNIYAQDGTT
+696 TVNIYDEDGTT

-719 AKQTAYDFN
+719 AKQTAYGFN
-728 LADINHTGK
+728 IADINHTGK

-781 PAEFYNLQGVRVT
+781 PVEFFNLQGVRVT

>member
-1 MKKFLLSLAVLLGFA
+1 MKNFLLSLAALLGFA

-36 MDLENT
+36 KDLDNT
-42 NITSAYVKGYIVGS
+42 NIASAYVKGYIVGS
-56 LKSGSFTDKNASENA
+56 LKNGSFTDKNA

-83 MIADDASCTDFKQVA
+83 MIADDASCKDFKAVA
-98 AVQLANKY
+98 AVQLVSKT
-106 DIRTSLNL
+106 DIRTALNL
-114 IDNPGNLG
+114 VDNPGNLG
-122 KQLTIAGKVTKY
+122 KQLTIAGNVTKY
-134 CGHIGVKE
+134 CGHIGVKS
-142 PTAFTLG
+142 PKAFTLG

-162 PVAGPLFSETFGAG
+162 PVAGALYSETFASG
-176 MGDFTIDNV
+176 MGDFTTEN
-185 TIPSAITSIFNADTK
+185 ITLPEGLSYIFKADTQ
-200 YGYIKASAYASGKS
+200 YGYIKASAYASGKN

-234 TAKFDQALNYFA
+234 TAKFDQALNHFA

-271 PTYPENTDWTFVNT
+271 PTYPEETGWTFVNT
-285 GDIDLAAFDGKKFQI
+285 GDIDLSAFDGKKFQI

-348 KDKNATYEF
+348 KDENATYEF

-394 TIPAGFTGK
+394 VIPAGFTGK
-403 YALYHEGIQLASPAG
+403 YTVFHEGVQLANPAA

-456 GKISQDGTEL
+456 GIISQDGTEL
-466 VLYDSFKINP
+466 VLYDNFKINP

-560 PIVINEATTVKAI
+560 PVVISENATLKAI
-573 AVKDGME
+573 AIKEGLE
-580 ASSVATAEYTIVTYE
+580 ASSVATAEYTIFTYT
-595 PSGFLGEFNTF
+595 PSEYLGEFNTF
-606 NLAQTNTEYGTYR
+606 NIGKTNTKYGTYK
-619 NATGWVA
+619 NATGWTA
-626 ENCAIVGGND
+626 ENCAIVSGND
-636 ADKNESP
+636 TPDANENP
-643 KFAFISNDPKTL
+643 QYAFIGDAKTL

-670 SPVLEN
+670 SPVLDN

-687 PYSDKKLDI
+687 PYSDTKLDI

-707 LVKTAKV
+707 LVKTGKL
-714 APETV
+714 APESVT
-719 AKQTAYDFN
+719 KQTAYSYSLDN
-728 LADINHTGK
+728 IDYDGK
-737 FVIEIVNDCPSNADS
+737 FIVEIVNNCPSDATS
-752 NKDRTAIWNLTW
+752 NKDRTAVWNLTW

-781 PAEFYNLQGVRVT
+781 PVEFFNLQGVRVA

>member
-1 MKKFLLSLAVLLGFA
+1 MKKFLLSLAALLGFA
-16 PAFAGTGTEAD
+16 PAFAGTGSEAD
-27 PYTVADILA
+27 PYTVADILS
-36 MDLENT
+36 MDLDNT

-56 LKSGSFTDKNASENA
+56 LKNGSFSEANA
-71 SFSAEGAVATNI
+71 SFSAEGAQASNI
-83 MIADDASCTDFKQVA
+83 MIADDASCTDFNLVA
-98 AVQLANKY
+98 AVQLVNKS
-106 DIRTSLNL
+106 DIRTALNL
-114 IDNPGNLG
+114 VDNPGNLG

-134 CGHIGVKE
+134 CGHIGVKS

-176 MGDFTIDNV
+176 MGDFTTENV
-185 TIPSAITSIFNADTK
+185 TLPEGLSYIFKADTQ

-285 GDIDLAAFDGKKFQI
+285 GDIDLSAFDGKKFQI

-348 KDKNATYEF
+348 KDENATYEF

-403 YALYHEGIQLASPAG
+403 YAVYHEGIQLASPAG

-504 AGGEVV
+504 AGGEVI
-510 EKVVTPVFD
+510 EKVTNPVFT
-519 PAAGVIFAGTPVT
+519 PAAGAIFAGTGVT
-532 ITCATE
+532 LACTTE
-538 GADIHYTIDGTEPTA
+538 GAAIHYTIDGTEPTA
-553 DSALYTE
+553 ESTLYTE

-580 ASSVATAEYTIVTYE
+580 ASSVVTAEYTIFTYE

-606 NLAQTNTEYGTYR
+606 NLAQTNTKYGTYR

-643 KFAFISNDPKTL
+643 KYAFISNDPKTL

-676 GIKDLSFSYGL
+676 GIKDLTFNYGL
-687 PYSDKKLDI
+687 PYSDTKISL
-696 TVNIYAQDGTT
+696 TVNIYDEDSTT

-781 PAEFYNLQGVRVT
+781 PAEFFNLQGVRVT

>member
-1 MKKFLLSLAVLLGFA
+1 MKKFLLSLAALLGFA

-56 LKSGSFTDKNASENA
+56 LKNGSFNASNA
-71 SFSAEGAVATNI
+71 SFTAEGAEATNI
-83 MIADDASCTDFKQVA
+83 MIADDASCTDFNLVA

-162 PVAGPLFSETFGAG
+162 PAQGALYSETFASG

-185 TIPSAITSIFNADTK
+185 TIPSAITSIFNADTQ
-200 YGYIKASAYASGKS
+200 YGYIKATGYADKTNFET
-214 YASEAYLVSP
+214 EAYLVSP
-224 VFDATKAAKL
+224 VFDATKASKL
-234 TAKFDQALNYFA
+234 TANFDQVVNYFA

-271 PTYPENTDWTFVNT
+271 PTYPEKLGWGPWVNT
-285 GDIDLAAFDGKKFQI
+285 GDINLSAFDGKKFQI
-300 AFRYTST
+300 AFRYISTSGT
-307 DTKAGTWEIKNFE
+307 AGTWEIKNFE

-348 KDKNATYEF
+348 KDENATYEF

-403 YALYHEGIQLASPAG
+403 YAVYHEGIQLASPAG

-456 GKISQDGTEL
+456 GIISQDGTEL

-510 EKVVTPVFD
+510 EKVGTPVFD

-560 PIVINEATTVKAI
+560 PVVISENATLKAI
-573 AVKDGME
+573 AIKEGLE
-580 ASSVATAEYTIVTYE
+580 ASSVATAEYTIFTYE

-606 NLAQTNTEYGTYR
+606 NLAQTNTKYGTYR

-626 ENCAIVGGND
+626 ENCAIVSGND

-696 TVNIYAQDGTT
+696 TVNIYDEDGTT

-737 FVIEIVNDCPSNADS
+737 FVIEIVNDCPSNVDS

-781 PAEFYNLQGVRVT
+781 PVEFFNLQGVRVA

>member
-1 MKKFLLSLAVLLGFA
+1 MKKFLLSLAALLGFA

-56 LKSGSFTDKNASENA
+56 LKNGSFNASNA
-71 SFSAEGAVATNI
+71 SFTAEGAEATNI
-83 MIADDASCTDFKQVA
+83 MIADDASCTDFNLVA

-176 MGDFTIDNV
+176 MGDFTTENV
-185 TIPSAITSIFNADTK
+185 TLPEGLSYIFKADTQ
-200 YGYIKASAYASGKS
+200 YGYIKASAYASGKN

-271 PTYPENTDWTFVNT
+271 PTYPEKTGWTFVNT

-333 VENVKVANIAAFKAG
+333 VENVKIANIAAFKAG
-348 KDKNATYEF
+348 KDENATYEF

-394 TIPAGFTGK
+394 VIPAGFTGK
-403 YALYHEGIQLASPAG
+403 YAVYHEGIQLASPAG

-491 SNKLQIVPIQVTT
+491 SNKLQIVPLEVTT
-504 AGGEVV
+504 AGGEVI
-510 EKVVTPVFD
+510 EKVTNPVFT
-519 PAAGVIFAGTPVT
+519 PAAGAIFAGTGVT
-532 ITCATE
+532 LACTTE
-538 GADIHYTIDGTEPTA
+538 GAAIHYTIDGTEPTA
-553 DSALYTE
+553 ESTLYTE

-580 ASSVATAEYTIVTYE
+580 ASSVVTAEYTIFTYE

-606 NLAQTNTEYGTYR
+606 NLAQTNTKYGTYR

-676 GIKDLSFSYGL
+676 GIKDLTFNCGL
-687 PYSDKKLDI
+687 PYSDTKISL
-696 TVNIYAQDGTT
+696 TVNIYDEDGTT

>member
-36 MDLENT
+36 MDLDKT
-42 NITSAYVKGYIVGS
+42 DITSAYVKGYIVGS
-56 LKSGSFTDKNASENA
+56 LKNGSFTEKNAS
-71 SFSAEGAVATNI
+71 FTAEGAVASNI
-83 MIADDASCTDFKQVA
+83 MIADDASCTDFNLVA
-98 AVQLANKY
+98 AVQLVSKS

-122 KQLTIAGKVTKY
+122 KQLTIAGQVIKY
-134 CGHIGVKE
+134 CGHMGVKS

-162 PVAGPLFSETFGAG
+162 PAQGALYSETFASG
-176 MGDFTIDNV
+176 MGDFTTENV
-185 TIPSAITSIFNADTK
+185 TLPEGLSYIFKADTQ
-200 YGYIKASAYASGKS
+200 YGYIKASAYASGKN

-234 TAKFDQALNYFA
+234 TAKFDQALNFFA

-271 PTYPENTDWTFVNT
+271 PTYPEKTGWTFVNT
-285 GDIDLAAFDGKKFQI
+285 GDINLSAFDGKKFQI
-300 AFRYTST
+300 AFRYISTS
-307 DTKAGTWEIKNFE
+307 DKAGTWEIKNFE

-348 KDKNATYEF
+348 KDENATYEF

-394 TIPAGFTGK
+394 VIPAGFTGK
-403 YALYHEGIQLASPAG
+403 YAVYHEGIQLASPAG

-560 PIVINEATTVKAI
+560 PVVISENTTLKAI
-573 AVKDGME
+573 AIKEGLE
-580 ASSVATAEYTIVTYE
+580 ASSVATAEYTIFTYT
-595 PSGFLGEFNTF
+595 PSEYLGEFNTF
-606 NLAQTNTEYGTYR
+606 NIGKTNTKYGTYK
-619 NATGWVA
+619 NATGWTA
-626 ENCAIVGGND
+626 ENCAIVSGND
-636 ADKNESP
+636 TPDANENP
-643 KFAFISNDPKTL
+643 QYAFIGDAKTL

-676 GIKDLSFSYGL
+676 GIKDLTFNCGL
-687 PYSDKKLDI
+687 PYSDNKISL
-696 TVNIYAQDGTT
+696 TVNIYDEDGTT

-752 NKDRTAIWNLTW
+752 NKDRTAVWNLTW

>member
-36 MDLENT
+36 MDLDNT
-42 NITSAYVKGYIVGS
+42 NIASAYVKGYIVGS
-56 LKSGSFTDKNASENA
+56 LKNGSFTASNA
-71 SFSAEGAVATNI
+71 SFTADGAVASNI
-83 MIADDASCTDFKQVA
+83 MIADDASCTDFNLVA
-98 AVQLANKY
+98 AVQLVSKS

-122 KQLTIAGKVTKY
+122 KQLTIAGNVIKY
-134 CGHIGVKE
+134 CGHMGVKS

-162 PVAGPLFSETFGAG
+162 PVAGPLFSETFASG
-176 MGDFTIDNV
+176 MGDFTTENV
-185 TIPSAITSIFNADTK
+185 TLPEGLSYIFKADTQ
-200 YGYIKASAYASGKS
+200 YGYIKATGYADKTNFET
-214 YASEAYLVSP
+214 EAYLVSP
-224 VFDATKAAKL
+224 VFDATKASKL
-234 TAKFDQALNYFA
+234 TAKFDQALNFFA

-271 PTYPENTDWTFVNT
+271 PTYPEKTGWTFVNT

-348 KDKNATYEF
+348 KDINVTYEF

-394 TIPAGFTGK
+394 VIPAGFTGK
-403 YALYHEGIQLASPAG
+403 YTVFHEGVQLANPAA

-456 GKISQDGTEL
+456 GIISQDGTEL

-491 SNKLQIVPIQVTT
+491 SNKLQIVPLEVTT
-504 AGGEVV
+504 AGGEVI
-510 EKVVTPVFD
+510 EKVTNPVFT
-519 PAAGVIFAGTPVT
+519 PAAGAIFAGTGVT
-532 ITCATE
+532 LACTTE
-538 GADIHYTIDGTEPTA
+538 GAAIHYTIDGTEPTA
-553 DSALYTE
+553 ESTLYTE

-580 ASSVATAEYTIVTYE
+580 ASSVVTAEYTIFTYE

-606 NLAQTNTEYGTYR
+606 NLAQTNTKYGTYR

-636 ADKNESP
+636 ADKNENP

-676 GIKDLSFSYGL
+676 GIKDLTFNYGL
-687 PYSDKKLDI
+687 PFSDTKISL
-696 TVNIYAQDGTT
+696 TVNIYDEDGTT

-781 PAEFYNLQGVRVT
+781 PVEFYNLQGVRVA

>member
-1 MKKFLLSLAVLLGFA
+1 
-16 PAFAGTGTEAD
+16 
-27 PYTVADILA
+27 
-36 MDLENT
+36 
-42 NITSAYVKGYIVGS
+42 
-56 LKSGSFTDKNASENA
+56 
-71 SFSAEGAVATNI
+71 
-83 MIADDASCTDFKQVA
+83 
-98 AVQLANKY
+98 
-106 DIRTSLNL
+106 
-114 IDNPGNLG
+114 
-122 KQLTIAGKVTKY
+122 
-134 CGHIGVKE
+134 
-142 PTAFTLG
+142 
-149 EGGGTTP
+149 
-156 DDPVTP
+156 
-162 PVAGPLFSETFGAG
+162 
-176 MGDFTIDNV
+176 
-185 TIPSAITSIFNADTK
+185 
-200 YGYIKASAYASGKS
+200 
-214 YASEAYLVSP
+214 
-224 VFDATKAAKL
+224 
-234 TAKFDQALNYFA
+234 
-246 SIDAAKTEATI
+246 
-257 VARVEGGEWQTLTI
+257 
-271 PTYPENTDWTFVNT
+271 
-285 GDIDLAAFDGKKFQI
+285 
-300 AFRYTST
+300 
-307 DTKAGTWEIKNFE
+307 
-320 INGEGTLGNDAPV
+320 
-333 VENVKVANIAAFKAG
+333 
-348 KDKNATYEF
+348 
-357 TSPVTAIYQNGKY
+357 
-370 LYTQDATGYLLI
+370 
-382 FGEIGQ
+382 
-388 KYEQGD
+388 
-394 TIPAGFTGK
+394 
-403 YALYHEGIQLASPAG
+403 
-418 FAASTAKGEVSP
+418 
-430 VETTLEEIG
+430 
-439 TDMINDYVK
+439 MINDYVK

-553 DSALYTE
+553 DSAPYTE
-560 PIVINEATTVKAI
+560 PVVISENTTLKAI
-573 AVKDGME
+573 AIKEGLE
-580 ASSVATAEYTIVTYE
+580 ASSVATAEYTIFTYE

-606 NLAQTNTEYGTYR
+606 NLAQTNTKYGTYR

-676 GIKDLSFSYGL
+676 GIKDLTFNCGL
-687 PYSDKKLDI
+687 PYSDTKISL
-696 TVNIYAQDGTT
+696 TVNIYDEDGTT

-737 FVIEIVNDCPSNADS
+737 FVIEIVNDCPSDATS

-781 PAEFYNLQGVRVT
+781 PVEFFNLQGVRVK

>member
-36 MDLENT
+36 MDLANT

-56 LKSGSFTDKNASENA
+56 LKNGTFNASNA
-71 SFSAEGAVATNI
+71 SFTAEGAVATNI
-83 MIADDASCTDFKQVA
+83 MIADDASCTDFNLVA
-98 AVQLANKY
+98 AVQLADKY

-162 PVAGPLFSETFGAG
+162 PAQGALYSETFASG
-176 MGDFTIDNV
+176 MGDFTIENV
-185 TIPSAITSIFNADTK
+185 TLPEGLSYIFKADTQ
-200 YGYIKASAYASGKS
+200 YGYIQASAYASGKN

-234 TAKFDQALNYFA
+234 TAKFDQALKFFA

-307 DTKAGTWEIKNFE
+307 DTKAGTWRIKNFE

-348 KDKNATYEF
+348 KDENATYEF

-403 YALYHEGIQLASPAG
+403 YAVYHEGIQLASPAG

-456 GKISQDGTEL
+456 GIISQDGTEL

-504 AGGEVV
+504 AGGEVI
-510 EKVVTPVFD
+510 EKVTNPVFT
-519 PAAGVIFAGTPVT
+519 PAAGAIFAGTGVT
-532 ITCATE
+532 LACTTE
-538 GADIHYTIDGTEPTA
+538 GAAIHYTIDGTEPTA
-553 DSALYTE
+553 ESTLYTE

-580 ASSVATAEYTIVTYE
+580 ASSVVTAEYTIFTYE

-606 NLAQTNTEYGTYR
+606 NLAQTNTKYGTYR

-643 KFAFISNDPKTL
+643 KYAFISNDPKTL

-676 GIKDLSFSYGL
+676 GIKDLTFNYGL
-687 PYSDKKLDI
+687 PYSDTKISL
-696 TVNIYAQDGTT
+696 TVNIYDEDSTT

-781 PAEFYNLQGVRVT
+781 PVEFFNLQGVRVT

>member
-1 MKKFLLSLAVLLGFA
+1 MKNFLLSLAALLGFA

-36 MDLENT
+36 MDLDNT
-42 NITSAYVKGYIVGS
+42 NIASAYVKGYIVGS
-56 LKSGSFTDKNASENA
+56 LKNGSFTDKNA

-83 MIADDASCTDFKQVA
+83 MIADDASCKDFKAVA
-98 AVQLANKY
+98 AVQLVSKT
-106 DIRTSLNL
+106 DIRTALNL
-114 IDNPGNLG
+114 VDNPGNLG
-122 KQLTIAGKVTKY
+122 KQLTIAGNVTKY
-134 CGHIGVKE
+134 CGHIGVKS
-142 PTAFTLG
+142 PKAFTLG

-162 PVAGPLFSETFGAG
+162 PAQGALYSETFASG
-176 MGDFTIDNV
+176 MGDFTTEN
-185 TIPSAITSIFNADTK
+185 ITLPEGLSYIFKADTQ
-200 YGYIKASAYASGKS
+200 YGYIKASAYASGKN

-271 PTYPENTDWTFVNT
+271 PTYPEETGWTFVNT
-285 GDIDLAAFDGKKFQI
+285 GDIDLSAFDGKKFQI

-348 KDKNATYEF
+348 KDENATYEF

-394 TIPAGFTGK
+394 VIPAGFTGK
-403 YALYHEGIQLASPAG
+403 YAVYHEGIQLASPAG

-456 GKISQDGTEL
+456 GIISQDGTEL

-560 PIVINEATTVKAI
+560 PVVISENATLKAI
-573 AVKDGME
+573 AIKEGLE
-580 ASSVATAEYTIVTYE
+580 ASSVATAEYTIFTYT
-595 PSGFLGEFNTF
+595 PSEYLGEFNTF
-606 NLAQTNTEYGTYR
+606 NIGKTNTKYGTYK
-619 NATGWVA
+619 NATGWTA
-626 ENCAIVGGND
+626 ENCAIVSGND
-636 ADKNESP
+636 TPDANENP
-643 KFAFISNDPKTL
+643 QYAFIGDAKTL

-676 GIKDLSFSYGL
+676 GIKDLTFNCGL
-687 PYSDKKLDI
+687 PYSDTKISL
-696 TVNIYAQDGTT
+696 TVNIYDEDGTT

-772 AVEAAEADA
+772 AVEAAEANA
-781 PAEFYNLQGVRVT
+781 PVEFFNLQGVRVT
-794 APANGIFIRRQGTK
+794 VPANGIFIRRQGTK

>member
-27 PYTVADILA
+27 PYTVAEILA
-36 MDLENT
+36 MDLDNT
-42 NITSAYVKGYIVGS
+42 DIASAYVKGYIVGS
-56 LKSGSFTDKNASENA
+56 LKNGSFTDKNA

-83 MIADDASCTDFKQVA
+83 MIADDASCKDLKAVA
-98 AVQLANKY
+98 AVQLVSKT
-106 DIRTSLNL
+106 DIRTALNL
-114 IDNPGNLG
+114 VDNPGNLG
-122 KQLTIAGKVTKY
+122 KQLTIAGNVTKY
-134 CGHIGVKE
+134 CGHIGVKS
-142 PTAFTLG
+142 PKAFTLG

-162 PVAGPLFSETFGAG
+162 PVAGALYSETFASG
-176 MGDFTIDNV
+176 MGDFTTEN
-185 TIPSAITSIFNADTK
+185 ITLPEGLSYIFKADTQ
-200 YGYIKASAYASGKS
+200 YGYIKASAYASGKN

-234 TAKFDQALNYFA
+234 TAKFDQALNHFA

-271 PTYPENTDWTFVNT
+271 PTYPEETGWTFVNT
-285 GDIDLAAFDGKKFQI
+285 GDIDLSAFDGKKFQI

-348 KDKNATYEF
+348 KDENATYEF

-394 TIPAGFTGK
+394 VIPAGFTGK
-403 YALYHEGIQLASPAG
+403 YDVFHEGIQLASPAG

-456 GKISQDGTEL
+456 GIISQDGTEL
-466 VLYDSFKINP
+466 VLYDNFKINP

-560 PIVINEATTVKAI
+560 PVVISENATLKAI
-573 AVKDGME
+573 AIKEGLE
-580 ASSVATAEYTIVTYE
+580 ASSVATAEYTIFTYT
-595 PSGFLGEFNTF
+595 PSEYLGEFNTF
-606 NLAQTNTEYGTYR
+606 NIGKTNTKYGTYK
-619 NATGWVA
+619 NATGWTA

-636 ADKNESP
+636 ADKNENP

-676 GIKDLSFSYGL
+676 GIKDLTFNCGL
-687 PYSDKKLDI
+687 PYSDTKISL
-696 TVNIYAQDGTT
+696 TVNIYDEDGTT

-764 TAYSSAID
+764 TDYSSAID
-772 AVEAAEADA
+772 AVEAAEANA
-781 PAEFYNLQGVRVT
+781 PVEFFNLQGVRVT
-794 APANGIFIRRQGTK
+794 VPANGIFIRRQGTK

>member
-1 MKKFLLSLAVLLGFA
+1 MKNFLLSLAALLGFA

-36 MDLENT
+36 MDLNNT
-42 NITSAYVKGYIVGS
+42 NIASAYVKGYIVGS
-56 LKSGSFTDKNASENA
+56 LKNGSFTDKNA
-71 SFSAEGAVATNI
+71 SFSAEGAVETNI
-83 MIADDASCTDFKQVA
+83 MIADDASCKDFKAVA
-98 AVQLANKY
+98 AVQLVSKT

-114 IDNPGNLG
+114 KDNPGNLG
-122 KQLTIAGKVTKY
+122 KQLTIAGNVTKY
-134 CGHIGVKE
+134 CGHIGVKS
-142 PTAFTLG
+142 PKAFTLG

-162 PVAGPLFSETFGAG
+162 PVAGALYSETFASG
-176 MGDFTIDNV
+176 MGDFTTENV
-185 TIPSAITSIFNADTK
+185 TLPEGLSYIFKADTQ
-200 YGYIKASAYASGKS
+200 YGYIKASAYASGKN

-271 PTYPENTDWTFVNT
+271 PTYPEKTGWTFVNT
-285 GDIDLAAFDGKKFQI
+285 GDIDLSAFDGKKFQI

-348 KDKNATYEF
+348 KDENATYEF

-394 TIPAGFTGK
+394 VIPAGFTGK
-403 YALYHEGIQLASPAG
+403 YAVYHEGIQLASPAG
-418 FAASTAKGEVSP
+418 FAASTAKGNVSP
-430 VETTLEEIG
+430 VELTLEEIG
-439 TDMINDYVK
+439 TDMVNDYVK
-448 VEGVTIAS
+448 IEGVTIAS
-456 GKISQDGTEL
+456 GIISQDGTEL

-491 SNKLQIVPIQVTT
+491 NDNLQIVPIQVTT

-560 PIVINEATTVKAI
+560 PVVISENATLKAI
-573 AVKDGME
+573 AIKEGLE
-580 ASSVATAEYTIVTYE
+580 ASSVATAEYTIFTYT
-595 PSGFLGEFNTF
+595 PSEYLGEFNTF
-606 NLAQTNTEYGTYR
+606 NIGKTNTKYGTYK
-619 NATGWVA
+619 NATGWTA
-626 ENCAIVGGND
+626 ENCAIVSGND
-636 ADKNESP
+636 TPDANENP
-643 KFAFISNDPKTL
+643 QYAFIGDAKTL
-655 APVLNGKTSATGKLT
+655 APVLNGKTTTVGKLT
-670 SPVLEN
+670 SPVLDN

-687 PYSDKKLDI
+687 PYSDTKLDI
-696 TVNIYAQDGTT
+696 TVNIYAQDTT
-707 LVKTAKV
+707 LVKTGKL
-714 APETV
+714 APESVT
-719 AKQTAYDFN
+719 KQTAYSYSLDN
-728 LADINHTGK
+728 IDYDGK
-737 FVIEIVNDCPSNADS
+737 FIVEIVNNCPSDATS

-781 PAEFYNLQGVRVT
+781 PVEFFNLQGVRVT

>member
-1 MKKFLLSLAVLLGFA
+1 MKKFLLSLAALLGFA

-56 LKSGSFTDKNASENA
+56 LKNGTFNASNA
-71 SFSAEGAVATNI
+71 SFTAEGAVATNI
-83 MIADDASCTDFKQVA
+83 MIADDASCTDFNLVA
-98 AVQLANKY
+98 AVQLADKY

-162 PVAGPLFSETFGAG
+162 PAQGALYSETFASG
-176 MGDFTIDNV
+176 MGDFTIENV
-185 TIPSAITSIFNADTK
+185 TLPEGLSYIFKADTQ

-234 TAKFDQALNYFA
+234 TAKFDQALNHFA

-348 KDKNATYEF
+348 KDINVTYEF

-403 YALYHEGIQLASPAG
+403 YAVYHEGIQLASPAG

-510 EKVVTPVFD
+510 EKVTNPVFT
-519 PAAGVIFAGTPVT
+519 PAAGVIFAGTGVT
-532 ITCATE
+532 LACTTE
-538 GADIHYTIDGTEPTA
+538 GAAIHYTIDGTEPTA
-553 DSALYTE
+553 ESTLYTE

-580 ASSVATAEYTIVTYE
+580 ASSVVTAEYTIFTYE

-606 NLAQTNTEYGTYR
+606 NLAQTSTKYGTYR

-626 ENCAIVGGND
+626 ENCAIVSGND
-636 ADKNESP
+636 TPDANENP
-643 KFAFISNDPKTL
+643 QYAFIGDAKTL
-655 APVLNGKTSATGKLT
+655 APVLNGKTTTVGKLT
-670 SPVLEN
+670 SPVLDN

-687 PYSDKKLDI
+687 PYSDTKLDI
-696 TVNIYAQDGTT
+696 TVNIYAQDSTT

>member
-1 MKKFLLSLAVLLGFA
+1 MKKFLLSLAALLGFA

-36 MDLENT
+36 MDLDNT
-42 NITSAYVKGYIVGS
+42 NIASAYVKGYIVGS
-56 LKSGSFTDKNASENA
+56 LKNGSFTDKNA

-83 MIADDASCTDFKQVA
+83 MIADDASCKDLKAVA
-98 AVQLANKY
+98 AVQLVSKT
-106 DIRTSLNL
+106 DIRTALNL
-114 IDNPGNLG
+114 VDNPGNLG
-122 KQLTIAGKVTKY
+122 KQLTIAGNVTKY
-134 CGHIGVKE
+134 CGHIGVRSPK
-142 PTAFTLG
+142 AFTLG

-162 PVAGPLFSETFGAG
+162 PAQGALYSETFASD
-176 MGDFTIDNV
+176 MGDFTTEN
-185 TIPSAITSIFNADTK
+185 ITLPKGLSYIFKADTQ
-200 YGYIKASAYASGKS
+200 YGYIKASAYASGKN

-234 TAKFDQALNYFA
+234 TAKFDQALNHFA

-271 PTYPENTDWTFVNT
+271 PTYPEETGWTFVNT
-285 GDIDLAAFDGKKFQI
+285 GDIDLSAFDGKKFQI

-348 KDKNATYEF
+348 KDENATYEF

-370 LYTQDATGYLLI
+370 LYAQDATGYLLI
-382 FGEIGQ
+382 FGQIDQ
-388 KYEQGD
+388 KYEKGD
-394 TIPAGFTGK
+394 VIPAGFTGK
-403 YALYHEGIQLASPAG
+403 YAVFHEGIQLASPAG

-456 GKISQDGTEL
+456 GIISQDGTEL
-466 VLYDSFKINP
+466 VLYDNFKINP

-491 SNKLQIVPIQVTT
+491 SNKLQIVPLEVTT
-504 AGGEVV
+504 AGGEVI
-510 EKVVTPVFD
+510 EKVTNPVFT
-519 PAAGVIFAGTPVT
+519 PAAGAIFAGTGVT
-532 ITCATE
+532 LACTTE
-538 GADIHYTIDGTEPTA
+538 GAAIHYTIDGTEPTA
-553 DSALYTE
+553 ESALYTE

-580 ASSVATAEYTIVTYE
+580 ASSVVTAEYTIFTYE

-606 NLAQTNTEYGTYR
+606 NLAQTNTKYGTYR

-636 ADKNESP
+636 ADKNENP

-676 GIKDLSFSYGL
+676 GIKDLTFNYGL
-687 PYSDKKLDI
+687 PFSDTKISL
-696 TVNIYAQDGTT
+696 TVNIYDEDGTT

-752 NKDRTAIWNLTW
+752 NKDRTAVWNLTW

-781 PAEFYNLQGVRVT
+781 PAEFYNLQGVRVA

>member
-1 MKKFLLSLAVLLGFA
+1 MKKFLLSLAVLCGFA
-16 PAFAGTGTEAD
+16 PAYAGTGTEAD

-36 MDLENT
+36 MDLDNT
-42 NITSAYVKGYIVGS
+42 NIASAYVKGYIVGS
-56 LKSGSFTDKNASENA
+56 LKNGSFTASNA
-71 SFSAEGAVATNI
+71 SFTAEGAVASNI
-83 MIADDASCTDFKQVA
+83 MIADDASCTDFNLVA
-98 AVQLANKY
+98 AVQLVNKS
-106 DIRTSLNL
+106 DIRTALNL
-114 IDNPGNLG
+114 VDNPGNLG
-122 KQLTIAGKVTKY
+122 KQLTIAGNVTKY
-134 CGHIGVKE
+134 CGHMGVKE

-162 PVAGPLFSETFGAG
+162 PVAGPLYSETFASG

-185 TIPSAITSIFNADTK
+185 TIPSAITSIFNADTQ
-200 YGYIKASAYASGKS
+200 YGYIKATGYADKTNFET
-214 YASEAYLVSP
+214 EAYLVSP

-234 TAKFDQALNYFA
+234 TASFDQLVNFFTD
-246 SIDAAKTEATI
+246 IETAKTQASV

-271 PTYPENTDWTFVNT
+271 PTYPEKLGWSPWVNT
-285 GDIDLAAFDGKKFQI
+285 GDINLSAFDGKKFQI
-300 AFRYTST
+300 AFRYISTS
-307 DTKAGTWEIKNFE
+307 DKAGTWEIKNFE

-348 KDKNATYEF
+348 KDENATYEF

-403 YALYHEGIQLASPAG
+403 YAVYHEGIQLASPAG

-491 SNKLQIVPIQVTT
+491 SNNLQIVPIQVTT

-560 PIVINEATTVKAI
+560 PVVISENATLKAI
-573 AVKDGME
+573 AIKEGLE
-580 ASSVATAEYTIVTYE
+580 ASSVATAEYTIFTYT
-595 PSGFLGEFNTF
+595 PSEYLGEFNTF
-606 NLAQTNTEYGTYR
+606 NIGKTNTKYGTYK
-619 NATGWVA
+619 NATGWTA
-626 ENCAIVGGND
+626 ENCAIVSGND
-636 ADKNESP
+636 TPDANESP
-643 KFAFISNDPKTL
+643 QYAFIGDAKTL
-655 APVLNGKTSATGKLT
+655 APVLNGKTTTVGKLT
-670 SPVLEN
+670 SPVLDN

-687 PYSDKKLDI
+687 PYSDTKLDI
-696 TVNIYAQDGTT
+696 TVNIYEQDSTT

-737 FVIEIVNDCPSNADS
+737 FVIEIVNNCPSDATS

-781 PAEFYNLQGVRVT
+781 PAEFYNLQGVRVA

>member
-36 MDLENT
+36 MDLANT

-56 LKSGSFTDKNASENA
+56 LKNGTFNASNA
-71 SFSAEGAVATNI
+71 SFTAEGAVATNI
-83 MIADDASCTDFKQVA
+83 MIADDASCTDFNLVA
-98 AVQLANKY
+98 AVQLVSKS

-122 KQLTIAGKVTKY
+122 KQLTIAGNVIKY
-134 CGHIGVKE
+134 CGHMGVKS

-162 PVAGPLFSETFGAG
+162 PAQGALYSETFASG
-176 MGDFTIDNV
+176 MGDFTTENV
-185 TIPSAITSIFNADTK
+185 TLPEGLSYIFKADTQ
-200 YGYIKASAYASGKS
+200 YGYIKASAYASGKN

-234 TAKFDQALNYFA
+234 TAKFDQALNFFA

-271 PTYPENTDWTFVNT
+271 PTYPEKTGWTFVNT
-285 GDIDLAAFDGKKFQI
+285 GDINLSAFDGKKFQI
-300 AFRYTST
+300 AFRYISTS
-307 DTKAGTWEIKNFE
+307 DKAGTWEIKNFE

-348 KDKNATYEF
+348 KDINVTYEF

-394 TIPAGFTGK
+394 VIPAGFTGK
-403 YALYHEGIQLASPAG
+403 YTVFHEGVQLANPAA
-418 FAASTAKGEVSP
+418 FAASTAKGNVSP
-430 VETTLEEIG
+430 VELTLEEIG
-439 TDMINDYVK
+439 TDMVNDYVK
-448 VEGVTIAS
+448 IEGVTIAS
-456 GKISQDGTEL
+456 GKISQDGTTL
-466 VLYDSFKINP
+466 TLYDSFKITP
-476 ADGENLTVFGFVSWY
+476 ADGDNLTVLGFVSWY
-491 SNKLQIVPIQVTT
+491 NDNLQIVPIQVTT

-560 PIVINEATTVKAI
+560 PVVISENATLKAI
-573 AVKDGME
+573 AIKEGLE
-580 ASSVATAEYTIVTYE
+580 ASSVATAEYTIFTYT
-595 PSGFLGEFNTF
+595 PSEYLGEFNTF
-606 NLAQTNTEYGTYR
+606 NIGKTNTKYGTYK
-619 NATGWVA
+619 NATGWTA
-626 ENCAIVGGND
+626 ENCAIVSGND
-636 ADKNESP
+636 TPDANENP
-643 KFAFISNDPKTL
+643 QYAFIGDAKTL
-655 APVLNGKTSATGKLT
+655 APVLNGKTTTVGKLT
-670 SPVLEN
+670 SPVLDN

-687 PYSDKKLDI
+687 PYSDTKLDI

-707 LVKTAKV
+707 LVKTGKL
-714 APETV
+714 APESVT
-719 AKQTAYDFN
+719 KQTAYSYSLDN
-728 LADINHTGK
+728 IDYDGK
-737 FVIEIVNDCPSNADS
+737 FIVEIVNNCPSDATS
-752 NKDRTAIWNLTW
+752 NKDRTAVWNLTW

-781 PAEFYNLQGVRVT
+781 PVEFFNLQGVRVT

>member
-1 MKKFLLSLAVLLGFA
+1 MKNFLLSLAALLGFA

-36 MDLENT
+36 MDLDNT
-42 NITSAYVKGYIVGS
+42 NIASAYVKGYIVGS
-56 LKSGSFTDKNASENA
+56 LKDGSFTDKNA

-83 MIADDASCTDFKQVA
+83 MIADDASCKDFKAVA
-98 AVQLANKY
+98 AVQLVSKT
-106 DIRTSLNL
+106 DIRKALNL
-114 IDNPGNLG
+114 VDNPGNLG
-122 KQLTIAGKVTKY
+122 KQLTIAGNVTKY
-134 CGHIGVKE
+134 CGHIGVRSPK
-142 PTAFTLG
+142 AFTLG

-162 PVAGPLFSETFGAG
+162 PVAGALYSETFASG
-176 MGDFTIDNV
+176 MGDFTTEN
-185 TIPSAITSIFNADTK
+185 ITLPEGLSYIFKADTQ
-200 YGYIKASAYASGKS
+200 YGYIKASAYASGKN

-234 TAKFDQALNYFA
+234 TAKFDQALNHFA

-271 PTYPENTDWTFVNT
+271 PTYPEETGWTFVNT
-285 GDIDLAAFDGKKFQI
+285 GDIDLSAFDGKKFQI

-348 KDKNATYEF
+348 KDENATYEF

-394 TIPAGFTGK
+394 VIPAGFTGK
-403 YALYHEGIQLASPAG
+403 YAVYNEGIQLASPAG

-456 GKISQDGTEL
+456 GIISQDGTEL
-466 VLYDSFKINP
+466 VLYDNFKINP

-560 PIVINEATTVKAI
+560 PVVISENATLKAI
-573 AVKDGME
+573 AIKEGLE
-580 ASSVATAEYTIVTYE
+580 ASSVATAEYTIFTYT
-595 PSGFLGEFNTF
+595 PSEYLGEFNTF
-606 NLAQTNTEYGTYR
+606 NIGKTNTKYGTYK
-619 NATGWVA
+619 NATGWTA
-626 ENCAIVGGND
+626 ENCAIVSGND
-636 ADKNESP
+636 TPDANENP
-643 KFAFISNDPKTL
+643 QYAFIGDAKTL

-687 PYSDKKLDI
+687 PYSDTKLDI
-696 TVNIYAQDGTT
+696 TVNIYAQDSTT
-707 LVKTAKV
+707 LVKTGKL
-714 APETV
+714 APESVT
-719 AKQTAYDFN
+719 KQTAYSYSLDN
-728 LADINHTGK
+728 IDYDGK
-737 FVIEIVNDCPSNADS
+737 FIVEIVNDCPSNADS

-781 PAEFYNLQGVRVT
+781 SVEFFNLQGVRVT

>member
-1 MKKFLLSLAVLLGFA
+1 MKKFLLSLAALLGFA

-36 MDLENT
+36 MDLDNT

-56 LKSGSFTDKNASENA
+56 LKNGSFSEANA
-71 SFSAEGAVATNI
+71 SFSAEGAQASNI
-83 MIADDASCTDFKQVA
+83 MIADDASCTDFNLVA
-98 AVQLANKY
+98 AVQLVNKS
-106 DIRTSLNL
+106 DIRTALNL
-114 IDNPGNLG
+114 VDNPGNLG

-134 CGHIGVKE
+134 CGHIGVKS

-176 MGDFTIDNV
+176 MGDFTTENV
-185 TIPSAITSIFNADTK
+185 TLPEGLSYIFKADTQ

-285 GDIDLAAFDGKKFQI
+285 GDIDLSAFDGKKFQI

-348 KDKNATYEF
+348 KDENATYEF

-403 YALYHEGIQLASPAG
+403 YAVYHEGIQLASPAG

-504 AGGEVV
+504 AGGEVI
-510 EKVVTPVFD
+510 EKVTNPVFT
-519 PAAGVIFAGTPVT
+519 PAAGAIFAGTGVT
-532 ITCATE
+532 LACTTE
-538 GADIHYTIDGTEPTA
+538 GAAIHYTIDGTEPTA
-553 DSALYTE
+553 ESTLYTE

-580 ASSVATAEYTIVTYE
+580 ASSVVTAEYTIFTYE

-606 NLAQTNTEYGTYR
+606 NLAQTNTKYGTYR

-643 KFAFISNDPKTL
+643 KYAFISNDPKTL

-676 GIKDLSFSYGL
+676 GIKDLTFNYGL
-687 PYSDKKLDI
+687 PYSDTKISL
-696 TVNIYAQDGTT
+696 TVNIYDEDSTT

-781 PAEFYNLQGVRVT
+781 PAEFFNLQGVRVT

>member
-1 MKKFLLSLAVLLGFA
+1 MKNFLLSLAALLGFA

-36 MDLENT
+36 MDLDNT
-42 NITSAYVKGYIVGS
+42 NIASAYVKGYIVGS
-56 LKSGSFTDKNASENA
+56 LKNGSFTDKNA

-83 MIADDASCTDFKQVA
+83 MIADDASCKDFKAVA
-98 AVQLANKY
+98 AVQLVSKT
-106 DIRTSLNL
+106 DIRTALNL
-114 IDNPGNLG
+114 VDNPGNLG
-122 KQLTIAGKVTKY
+122 KQLTIAGNVTKY
-134 CGHIGVKE
+134 CGHIGVKS
-142 PTAFTLG
+142 PKAFTLG

-162 PVAGPLFSETFGAG
+162 PAQGALYSETFASG
-176 MGDFTIDNV
+176 MGDFTTEN
-185 TIPSAITSIFNADTK
+185 ITLPEGLSYIFKADTQ
-200 YGYIKASAYASGKS
+200 YGYIKASAYASGKN

-271 PTYPENTDWTFVNT
+271 PTYPEETGWTFVNT
-285 GDIDLAAFDGKKFQI
+285 GDIDLSAFDGKKFQI

-348 KDKNATYEF
+348 KDENATYEF

-394 TIPAGFTGK
+394 VIPAGFTGK
-403 YALYHEGIQLASPAG
+403 YAVYHEGIQLASPAG

-456 GKISQDGTEL
+456 GIISQDGTEL

-491 SNKLQIVPIQVTT
+491 SNKLQIVPLEVTT
-504 AGGEVV
+504 AGGEVI
-510 EKVVTPVFD
+510 EKVTNPVFT
-519 PAAGVIFAGTPVT
+519 PAAGAIFAGTGVT
-532 ITCATE
+532 LACTTE
-538 GADIHYTIDGTEPTA
+538 GAAIHYTIDGTEPTA
-553 DSALYTE
+553 ESTLYTE

-580 ASSVATAEYTIVTYE
+580 ASSVVTAEYTIFTYE

-606 NLAQTNTEYGTYR
+606 NLAQTNTKYGTYR

-676 GIKDLSFSYGL
+676 GIKDLTFNCGL
-687 PYSDKKLDI
+687 PYSDTKISL
-696 TVNIYAQDGTT
+696 TVNIYDEDGTT

-772 AVEAAEADA
+772 AVEAAEANA
-781 PAEFYNLQGVRVT
+781 PVEFFNLQGVRVT
-794 APANGIFIRRQGTK
+794 VPANGIFIRRQGTK

>member
-1 MKKFLLSLAVLLGFA
+1 MKKFLLSLAALLGFA

-36 MDLENT
+36 MNLDNT
-42 NITSAYVKGYIVGS
+42 DIASAYVKGYIVGS
-56 LKSGSFTDKNASENA
+56 LKNGSFSEANA
-71 SFSAEGAVATNI
+71 SFSAEGAQASNI
-83 MIADDASCTDFKQVA
+83 MIADDASCTDFNLVA
-98 AVQLANKY
+98 AVQLVNKS
-106 DIRTSLNL
+106 DIRTALNL
-114 IDNPGNLG
+114 VDNPGNLG
-122 KQLTIAGKVTKY
+122 KQLTIAGNVTKY
-134 CGHIGVKE
+134 CGHIGVKS

-176 MGDFTIDNV
+176 MGDFTTENV
-185 TIPSAITSIFNADTK
+185 TLPEGLSYIFKADTQ

-285 GDIDLAAFDGKKFQI
+285 GDIDLSAFDGKKFQI

-348 KDKNATYEF
+348 KDENATYEF

-403 YALYHEGIQLASPAG
+403 YAVYHEGIQLASPAG

-504 AGGEVV
+504 AGGEVI
-510 EKVVTPVFD
+510 EKVTNPVFT
-519 PAAGVIFAGTPVT
+519 PAAGAIFAGTGVT
-532 ITCATE
+532 LACTTE
-538 GADIHYTIDGTEPTA
+538 GAAIHYTIDGTEPTA
-553 DSALYTE
+553 ESTLYTE

-580 ASSVATAEYTIVTYE
+580 ASSVVTAEYTIFTYE

-606 NLAQTNTEYGTYR
+606 NLAQTNTKYGTYR

-643 KFAFISNDPKTL
+643 KYAFISNDPKTL

-676 GIKDLSFSYGL
+676 GIKDLTFNYGL
-687 PYSDKKLDI
+687 PYSDTKISL
-696 TVNIYAQDGTT
+696 TVNIYDEDSTT

-781 PAEFYNLQGVRVT
+781 PAEFFNLQGVRVT

>member
-1 MKKFLLSLAVLLGFA
+1 MKKFLLSLAVLCGFA

-56 LKSGSFTDKNASENA
+56 LKNGTFTASNA
-71 SFSAEGAVATNI
+71 SFTADGAVATNI
-83 MIADDASCTDFKQVA
+83 MIADDASCTDFNLVA
-98 AVQLANKY
+98 AVQLADKY

-162 PVAGPLFSETFGAG
+162 PAQGALYSETFGAG
-176 MGDFTIDNV
+176 MGDFTTENV
-185 TIPSAITSIFNADTK
+185 TLPEGLSYIFKADTQ
-200 YGYIKASAYASGKS
+200 YGYIKASAYASGKN

-271 PTYPENTDWTFVNT
+271 PTYPEELGWNSWVNT
-285 GDIDLAAFDGKKFQI
+285 GDINLSAFDGKKFQI

-307 DTKAGTWEIKNFE
+307 DTEAGTWEIKNFE

-348 KDKNATYEF
+348 KDENATYEF

-394 TIPAGFTGK
+394 VIPAGFTGK
-403 YALYHEGIQLASPAG
+403 YAVYHEGIQLASPAG

-504 AGGEVV
+504 AGGEVI
-510 EKVVTPVFD
+510 EKVTNPVFT
-519 PAAGVIFAGTPVT
+519 PAAGAIFAGTGVT
-532 ITCATE
+532 LACTTE
-538 GADIHYTIDGTEPTA
+538 GATIHYTIDGTEPTA
-553 DSALYTE
+553 ESTLYTE

-580 ASSVATAEYTIVTYE
+580 ASSVVTAEYTIFTYE

-606 NLAQTNTEYGTYR
+606 NLGKTNTKYGTYK
-619 NATGWVA
+619 NATGWTA
-626 ENCAIVGGND
+626 ENCAIVSGND
-636 ADKNESP
+636 TPDANENP
-643 KFAFISNDPKTL
+643 QYAFIGDAKTL
-655 APVLNGKTSATGKLT
+655 APVLNGKTTTVGKLT
-670 SPVLEN
+670 SPVLDN

-687 PYSDKKLDI
+687 PYSDTKLDI

-707 LVKTAKV
+707 LVKTGKL
-714 APETV
+714 APESVT
-719 AKQTAYDFN
+719 KQTAYSYSLDN
-728 LADINHTGK
+728 IDYDGK
-737 FVIEIVNDCPSNADS
+737 FIVEIVNNCPSDATS

-781 PAEFYNLQGVRVT
+781 PVEFFNLQGVRVT

>member
-36 MDLENT
+36 MDLDNT
-42 NITSAYVKGYIVGS
+42 NIASAYVKGYIVGS
-56 LKSGSFTDKNASENA
+56 LKNGSFTASNA
-71 SFSAEGAVATNI
+71 SFTAEGAVASNI
-83 MIADDASCTDFKQVA
+83 MIADDASCTDFNLVA
-98 AVQLANKY
+98 AVQLVSKS

-122 KQLTIAGKVTKY
+122 KQLTIAGNVIKY
-134 CGHIGVKE
+134 CGHMGVKS

-162 PVAGPLFSETFGAG
+162 PAQGALYSETFASG
-176 MGDFTIDNV
+176 MGDFTTENV
-185 TIPSAITSIFNADTK
+185 TLPEGLSYIFKADTQ
-200 YGYIKASAYASGKS
+200 YGYIKATGYADKTNFET
-214 YASEAYLVSP
+214 EAYLVSP
-224 VFDATKAAKL
+224 VFDATKASKL
-234 TAKFDQALNYFA
+234 TAKFDQALNFFA

-271 PTYPENTDWTFVNT
+271 PTYPEKTGWTFVNT
-285 GDIDLAAFDGKKFQI
+285 GDIDLSAFDGKKFQI
-300 AFRYTST
+300 AFRYISTS
-307 DTKAGTWEIKNFE
+307 DKAGTWEIKNFE

-348 KDKNATYEF
+348 KDINVTYEF

-394 TIPAGFTGK
+394 VIPAGFTGK
-403 YALYHEGIQLASPAG
+403 YTVFHEGVQLANPAA
-418 FAASTAKGEVSP
+418 FAASTAKGNVSP
-430 VETTLEEIG
+430 VELTLEEIG
-439 TDMINDYVK
+439 TDMVNDYVK
-448 VEGVTIAS
+448 IEGVTIAS
-456 GKISQDGTEL
+456 GKISQDGTTL
-466 VLYDSFKINP
+466 TLYDSFKITP
-476 ADGENLTVFGFVSWY
+476 ADGDNLTVLGFVSWY
-491 SNKLQIVPIQVTT
+491 NDNLQIVPIQVTT

-560 PIVINEATTVKAI
+560 PVVISENATLKAI
-573 AVKDGME
+573 AIKEGLE
-580 ASSVATAEYTIVTYE
+580 ASSVATAEYTIFTYT
-595 PSGFLGEFNTF
+595 PSEYLGEFNTF
-606 NLAQTNTEYGTYR
+606 NIGKTNTKYGTYK
-619 NATGWVA
+619 NATGWTA
-626 ENCAIVGGND
+626 ENCAIVSGND
-636 ADKNESP
+636 TPDANENP
-643 KFAFISNDPKTL
+643 QYAFIGDAKTL
-655 APVLNGKTSATGKLT
+655 APVLNGKTTTVGKLT
-670 SPVLEN
+670 SPVLDN

-687 PYSDKKLDI
+687 PYSDTKLDI

-707 LVKTAKV
+707 LVKTGKL
-714 APETV
+714 APESVT
-719 AKQTAYDFN
+719 KQTAYSYSLDN
-728 LADINHTGK
+728 IDYDGK
-737 FVIEIVNDCPSNADS
+737 FIVEIVNNCPSDATS
-752 NKDRTAIWNLTW
+752 NKDRTAVWNLTW

-781 PAEFYNLQGVRVT
+781 PVEFFNLQGVRVA

>member
-1 MKKFLLSLAVLLGFA
+1 MKKFLLSLAVLCGFA

-27 PYTVADILA
+27 PYTVAEILA
-36 MDLENT
+36 MDLDNT
-42 NITSAYVKGYIVGS
+42 NIASAYVKGYIVGS
-56 LKSGSFTDKNASENA
+56 LKNGSFTEKNAS
-71 SFSAEGAVATNI
+71 FTAEGAVASNI
-83 MIADDASCTDFKQVA
+83 MIADDASCTDFNLVA
-98 AVQLANKY
+98 AVQLVSKTN
-106 DIRTSLNL
+106 IRTALNL
-114 IDNPGNLG
+114 VDNPGNLG
-122 KQLTIAGKVTKY
+122 KQLTIAGNVTKY
-134 CGHIGVKE
+134 CGHIGVKS
-142 PTAFTLG
+142 PKAFTLG

-162 PVAGPLFSETFGAG
+162 PAQGALYSETFASG
-176 MGDFTIDNV
+176 MGDFTTENV
-185 TIPSAITSIFNADTK
+185 TLPEGLSYIFKADTQ
-200 YGYIKASAYASGKS
+200 YGYIKATGYADKTNFET
-214 YASEAYLVSP
+214 EAYLVSP
-224 VFDATKAAKL
+224 VFDATKASKL
-234 TAKFDQALNYFA
+234 TAKFDQALNFFA

-271 PTYPENTDWTFVNT
+271 PTYPEKTGWTFVNT
-285 GDIDLAAFDGKKFQI
+285 GDIDLSAFDGKKFQI

-348 KDKNATYEF
+348 KDENATYEF

-394 TIPAGFTGK
+394 VIPAGFTGK
-403 YALYHEGIQLASPAG
+403 YTVFHEGVQLANPAG

-456 GKISQDGTEL
+456 GIISQDGTEL
-466 VLYDSFKINP
+466 VLYDNFKINP

-560 PIVINEATTVKAI
+560 PVVISENATLKAI
-573 AVKDGME
+573 AIKEGLE
-580 ASSVATAEYTIVTYE
+580 ASSVATAEYTIFTYT
-595 PSGFLGEFNTF
+595 PSEYLGEFNTF
-606 NLAQTNTEYGTYR
+606 NIGKTNTKYGTYK
-619 NATGWVA
+619 NATGWTA
-626 ENCAIVGGND
+626 ENCAIVSGND
-636 ADKNESP
+636 TPDANENP
-643 KFAFISNDPKTL
+643 QYAFIGDAKTL

-687 PYSDKKLDI
+687 PYSDTKLDI
-696 TVNIYAQDGTT
+696 TVNIYAQDSTT
-707 LVKTAKV
+707 LVKTGKL
-714 APETV
+714 APESVT
-719 AKQTAYDFN
+719 KQTAYSYSLDN
-728 LADINHTGK
+728 IDYDGK
-737 FVIEIVNDCPSNADS
+737 FIVEIVNNCPSDATS

-772 AVEAAEADA
+772 AVEAAEANA
-781 PAEFYNLQGVRVT
+781 PVEFFNLQGVRVT
-794 APANGIFIRRQGTK
+794 VPANGIFIRRQGTK

>member
-1 MKKFLLSLAVLLGFA
+1 MKNFLLSLAALLGFA

-36 MDLENT
+36 MDLDNT
-42 NITSAYVKGYIVGS
+42 NIASAYVKGYIVGS
-56 LKSGSFTDKNASENA
+56 LKNGSFTDKNA

-83 MIADDASCTDFKQVA
+83 MIADDASCKDFKAVA
-98 AVQLANKY
+98 AVQLVSKT
-106 DIRTSLNL
+106 DIRTALNL
-114 IDNPGNLG
+114 VDNPGNLG
-122 KQLTIAGKVTKY
+122 KQLTIAGNVTKY
-134 CGHIGVKE
+134 CGHIGVKS
-142 PTAFTLG
+142 PKAFTLG

-162 PVAGPLFSETFGAG
+162 PAQGALYSETFASG
-176 MGDFTIDNV
+176 MGDFTTEN
-185 TIPSAITSIFNADTK
+185 ITLPEGLSYIFKADTQ
-200 YGYIKASAYASGKS
+200 YGYIKASAYASGKN

-271 PTYPENTDWTFVNT
+271 PTYPEETGWTFVNT
-285 GDIDLAAFDGKKFQI
+285 GDIDLSAFDGKKFQI

-307 DTKAGTWEIKNFE
+307 DTKAGTWEIKNLE

-348 KDKNATYEF
+348 KDENATYEF

-394 TIPAGFTGK
+394 VIPAGFTGK
-403 YALYHEGIQLASPAG
+403 YAVYHEGIQLASPAG

-456 GKISQDGTEL
+456 GIISQDGTEL

-560 PIVINEATTVKAI
+560 PVVISENATLKAI
-573 AVKDGME
+573 AIKEGLE
-580 ASSVATAEYTIVTYE
+580 ASSVATAEYTIFTYT
-595 PSGFLGEFNTF
+595 PSEYLGEFNTF
-606 NLAQTNTEYGTYR
+606 NIGKTNTKYGTYK
-619 NATGWVA
+619 NATGWTA
-626 ENCAIVGGND
+626 ENCAIVSGND
-636 ADKNESP
+636 TPDANENP
-643 KFAFISNDPKTL
+643 QYAFIGDAKTL

-676 GIKDLSFSYGL
+676 GIKDLTFNCGL
-687 PYSDKKLDI
+687 PYSDTKISL
-696 TVNIYAQDGTT
+696 TVNIYDEDGTT

-772 AVEAAEADA
+772 AVEAAEANA
-781 PAEFYNLQGVRVT
+781 PVEFFNLQGVRVT
-794 APANGIFIRRQGTK
+794 VPANGIFIRRQGTK